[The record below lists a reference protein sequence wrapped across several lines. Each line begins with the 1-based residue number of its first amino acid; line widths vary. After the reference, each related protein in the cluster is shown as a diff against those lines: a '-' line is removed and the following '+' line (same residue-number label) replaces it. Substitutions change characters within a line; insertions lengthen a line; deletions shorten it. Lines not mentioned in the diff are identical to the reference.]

1 MLKLKLYLILIQSF
15 AYTLKIN
22 PKTLRYNS
30 LNFSLKGFHA
40 RFIRI
45 CYPPPPQSAI
55 KHRTPNN
62 EEIELPTH
70 ITSNLKKELRDYQ
83 KQAIYSYLEKRQFNP
98 TQKHFMFEMATGS
111 GKTLVMAGLILE
123 CYKQGYQNFIFFV
136 NSASILEKT
145 KLNFIDSA
153 SSKYLFSENININ
166 DENTEIKSI
175 NNLNE
180 SHNNAINI
188 YFSTIQGLFSL
199 FTRAK
204 ENAIT
209 LEDLKDQKLV
219 FLADEAHHL
228 NTETKKKLN
237 DSEASEKR
245 NWESVVKL
253 ALEQNKDNLLLEFS
267 ATIPNEKS
275 VKEKYENLKAFTYTL
290 KEFSE
295 DKFCKNIYS
304 LSYENKELETRFL
317 GACVSSLYK
326 ELLAQ
331 HHNIENFKPC
341 ILFKSERIEESRKN
355 QERFNTFL
363 ENLNPLDLENFFNHS
378 RNAFFKA
385 AKSFF
390 DEKNYAPNLVA
401 LLQNKFKESVQINT
415 NNEKELEKGMLLLNS
430 LEDRDN
436 PKRVIFSVD
445 KLNEGWD
452 VLNLFDIVRLKN
464 KANQKD
470 TIKDAQLI
478 GRGARYYPFS
488 YNDFK
493 PSCIEFY
500 QRKFDLFNPLSALE
514 RLDYHAIY
522 DSEFIAKLKKEL
534 QELGLG
540 FIEKEKEKTTIPL
553 TPTKR
558 FKCYYA
564 SNTKDK
570 KKNLFNMDYS
580 DPVEVKLKSLHVP
593 LFAFGVREK
602 KVDFKEE
609 NKGDRTYYMTH
620 ALNKIPL
627 NYFLKA
633 LNLKNLDFKT
643 LKKAFKKHAFNNK
656 VGFIEQY
663 ISPLKTNFHKNQKF
677 DDNKTLLKL
686 AVYVIENLKDTLL
699 KEQNEPSVSALELK
713 EFETHNKSLSTSEW
727 EKDVPPY
734 EWLLF
739 KDMRKLDSDL
749 EREFLGFINDHK
761 ELLNKKFKEWCVLRN
776 DHFTELKVFCNIE
789 GPFYAQ
795 GFEPDFILFA
805 QTHEDGFLGFTCY
818 MEAKGEHLE
827 PSNAWKKEFLGMLE
841 NATLKSHNK
850 KLHLKGLPFFTLHNR
865 EVNDEFQTAFHQTFK
880 DKEC

>member
-1 MLKLKLYLILIQSF
+1 
-15 AYTLKIN
+15 
-22 PKTLRYNS
+22 
-30 LNFSLKGFHA
+30 
-40 RFIRI
+40 
-45 CYPPPPQSAI
+45 
-55 KHRTPNN
+55 
-62 EEIELPTH
+62 
-70 ITSNLKKELRDYQ
+70 
-83 KQAIYSYLEKRQFNP
+83 
-98 TQKHFMFEMATGS
+98 MFEMATGS

-145 KLNFIDSA
+145 KLNFTDSV
-153 SSKYLFSENININ
+153 SSKYLFSENIHIN
-166 DENTEIKSI
+166 DENTEIKSV

-180 SHNNAINI
+180 SQTSAINI

-199 FTRAK
+199 FTKAK

-209 LEDLKDQKLV
+209 IEDLKDQKLV

-228 NTETKKKLN
+228 NTETKKKLSN
-237 DSEASEKR
+237 AESSDKH

-253 ALEQNKDNLLLEFS
+253 VLEQNKDNLLLEFS
-267 ATIPNEKS
+267 ATIPKEKS
-275 VKEKYENLKAFTYTL
+275 VKDKYENLKVITYTL

-331 HHNIENFKPC
+331 HRNIGNFKPC
-341 ILFKSERIEESRKN
+341 ILFKSERIEDSKEN
-355 QERFNTFL
+355 QERFNAFL
-363 ENLNPLDLENFFNHS
+363 ENLSSSDLENFFNHS
-378 RNAFFKA
+378 RNAFFKD
-385 AKSFF
+385 AKNFF
-390 DEKNYAPNLVA
+390 DKQNYTPNLA
-401 LLQNKFKESVQINT
+401 AFLQTKFQKSVQINT
-415 NNEKELEKGMLLLNS
+415 NNEKELEKSMLLLNS

-436 PKRVIFSVD
+436 PKRVVFSVD

-452 VLNLFDIVRLKN
+452 VLNLFDVVRLKN
-464 KANQKD
+464 KANKKD
-470 TIKDAQLI
+470 TTKDAQLI

-488 YNDFK
+488 YNGFK
-493 PSCIEFY
+493 PSRIEFY
-500 QRKFDLFNPLSALE
+500 QRKFDFSNPLSSLE

-534 QELGLG
+534 QDLGLG
-540 FIEKEKEKTTIPL
+540 LIEKEKTTIPL

-570 KKNLFNMDYS
+570 NKNLFNKDYS
-580 DPVEVKLKSLHVP
+580 GPVEATLKSLHVP
-593 LFAFGVREK
+593 LFGFIVREK

-609 NKGDRTYYMTH
+609 NKGDTTYYIPHT
-620 ALNKIPL
+620 LDKIPI

-656 VGFIEQY
+656 VEFIEQY
-663 ISPLKTNFHKNQKF
+663 ISPLKTNFHKSQKF

-686 AVYVIENLKDTLL
+686 AVYIIENLKDTLL
-699 KEQNEPSVSALELK
+699 KEQDKPSVSALELK
-713 EFETHNKSLSTSEW
+713 EFETHNKSLSASEW
-727 EKDVPPY
+727 EKDIPFY

-749 EREFLGFINDHK
+749 EREFLDFINKNK
-761 ELLNKKFKEWCVLRN
+761 EILDKKFKEWCVLRN
-776 DHFTELKVFCNIE
+776 DHFAELKVFCNIE

-805 QTHEDGFLGFTCY
+805 KTHEDEFLGFTCY

-827 PSNAWKKEFLGMLE
+827 HSNAWKKEFLEMLE
-841 NATLKSHNK
+841 NAALKSHNK
-850 KLHLKGLPFFTLHNR
+850 KLHLKGLPFFTFTNNNR
-865 EVNDEFQTAFHQTFK
+865 RLNAEFVEAFHQTFK

>member
-1 MLKLKLYLILIQSF
+1 MKDRAL
-15 AYTLKIN
+15 
-22 PKTLRYNS
+22 NS
-30 LNFSLKGFHA
+30 
-40 RFIRI
+40 
-45 CYPPPPQSAI
+45 
-55 KHRTPNN
+55 TPNN
-62 EEIELPTH
+62 KENNGEIDLPTH

-83 KQAIYSYLEKRQFNP
+83 KQAIYNYLEKRQSHP

-145 KLNFIDSA
+145 KLNFTDSV

-180 SHNNAINI
+180 SHNGAINI

-199 FTRAK
+199 FTKAK

-267 ATIPNEKS
+267 ATIPKEKS
-275 VKEKYENLKAFTYTL
+275 VEEKYKNLKVITYTL

-341 ILFKSERIEESRKN
+341 ILFKSERIEDSKEN
-355 QERFNTFL
+355 QERFNAFL
-363 ENLNPLDLENFFNHS
+363 ENLSPLDLENFFNHS
-378 RNAFFKA
+378 HNAFFKD
-385 AKSFF
+385 AKNFF
-390 DEKNYAPNLVA
+390 DKQKYTPNLA
-401 LLQNKFKESVQINT
+401 AFLQTKFKKSTQINT
-415 NNEKELEKGMLLLNS
+415 NNEKELEKGMPLLNS

-464 KANQKD
+464 KASQKD
-470 TIKDAQLI
+470 TTKDAQLI
-478 GRGARYYPFS
+478 GRGARYHPFS

-493 PSCIEFY
+493 PSRIEFY
-500 QRKFDLFNPLSALE
+500 QRKFDFSNPLSALE
-514 RLDYHAIY
+514 RLDYHAVY
-522 DSEFIAKLKKEL
+522 DSEFIAQLNNEL
-534 QELGLG
+534 QDLGLG
-540 FIEKEKEKTTIPL
+540 FVNEKRTIPL

-570 KKNLFNMDYS
+570 NKNLFNKDYS
-580 DPVEVKLKSLHVP
+580 DPVESTLKSLHVP
-593 LFAFGVREK
+593 LFAFDVREK

-609 NKGDRTYYMTH
+609 NKGDRTYYIPHT
-620 ALNKIPL
+620 LDKIPI

-633 LNLKNLDFKT
+633 LNLKNLDFRT

-656 VGFIEQY
+656 VEFIERY
-663 ISPLKTNFHKNQKF
+663 ISSLKTNFHKSQKF
-677 DDNKTLLKL
+677 DNNEILLKL
-686 AVYVIENLKDTLL
+686 AVYIIENLKDTLL
-699 KEQNEPSVSALELK
+699 KEQDKYEVSALELK
-713 EFETHNKSLSTSEW
+713 EFETHNKSLSASEL
-727 EKDVPPY
+727 EKGIPFY

-749 EREFLGFINDHK
+749 EKDFLDFINKNK
-761 ELLNKKFKEWCVLRN
+761 EILDKKFKEWCVLRN
-776 DHFTELKVFCNIE
+776 DHFAELKVFCNIK
-789 GPFYAQ
+789 GPYYAQ

-805 QTHEDGFLGFTCY
+805 QTHEDEFLGFTCY

-827 PSNAWKKEFLGMLE
+827 LSNAWKKEFLEMLE
-841 NATLKSHNK
+841 NAALKSHNK
-850 KLHLKGLPFFTLHNR
+850 KLHLKGLPFFTLHNNKA
-865 EVNDEFQTAFHQTFK
+865 VNDEFATAFHQTFK

>member
-1 MLKLKLYLILIQSF
+1 
-15 AYTLKIN
+15 
-22 PKTLRYNS
+22 
-30 LNFSLKGFHA
+30 
-40 RFIRI
+40 
-45 CYPPPPQSAI
+45 
-55 KHRTPNN
+55 
-62 EEIELPTH
+62 
-70 ITSNLKKELRDYQ
+70 
-83 KQAIYSYLEKRQFNP
+83 
-98 TQKHFMFEMATGS
+98 MFEMATGS

-136 NSASILEKT
+136 NSTSILEKT
-145 KLNFIDSA
+145 KLNFIDSV

-180 SHNNAINI
+180 SQTSAINI

-199 FTRAK
+199 FTKAK
-204 ENAIT
+204 ENAISI
-209 LEDLKDQKLV
+209 EDLKDQKLV

-228 NTETKKKLN
+228 NTETKKKLS
-237 DSEASEKR
+237 DAEFSEKH

-275 VKEKYENLKAFTYTL
+275 VKDKYENLKVITYTL

-341 ILFKSERIEESRKN
+341 ILFKSERIEDSKDN
-355 QERFNTFL
+355 QERFNAFL
-363 ENLNPLDLENFFNHS
+363 ENLSPLDLENFFNHS
-378 RNAFFKA
+378 RNAFFKD
-385 AKSFF
+385 AKNFF
-390 DEKNYAPNLVA
+390 DKQHYTPNLAA
-401 LLQNKFKESVQINT
+401 LLQTKFKKSVQINT
-415 NNEKELEKGMLLLNS
+415 NNEKELEKSMLLLNS
-430 LEDRDN
+430 LEDRQN

-464 KANQKD
+464 KASQKD
-470 TIKDAQLI
+470 TTKDAQLI

-488 YNDFK
+488 YNDLK
-493 PSCIEFY
+493 PSSIEFY
-500 QRKFDLFNPLSALE
+500 QRKFDLFNPLSTLE

-522 DSEFIAKLKKEL
+522 DSEFIAQLNNEL
-534 QELGLG
+534 QVLGLG
-540 FIEKEKEKTTIPL
+540 IIDENKEKQTIPL
-553 TPTKR
+553 TPTKNL
-558 FKCYYA
+558 KCYYA
-564 SNTKDK
+564 SNIKNK
-570 KKNLFNMDYS
+570 NKNLFNKDYT
-580 DPVEVKLKSLHVP
+580 DPVGVRLQSLHVP

-609 NKGDRTYYMTH
+609 NKGGDKTYYIPHT
-620 ALNKIPL
+620 LDKIPL

-656 VGFIEQY
+656 VEFIERY
-663 ISPLKTNFHKNQKF
+663 IFQLKTNFHKNQKF
-677 DDNKTLLKL
+677 DDNKNLLKL
-686 AVYVIENLKDTLL
+686 AVYIIENLKDTLL
-699 KEQNEPSVSALELK
+699 KEQDKYDVSALELK
-713 EFETHNKSLSTSEW
+713 EFETHNRSLSASEL
-727 EKDVPPY
+727 EKDIPLY

-749 EREFLGFINDHK
+749 EREFLDFINDHK
-761 ELLNKKFKEWCVLRN
+761 EVLDKKFKEWCVLRN

-789 GPFYAQ
+789 NSPYYAQ

-805 QTHEDGFLGFTCY
+805 QTHSDEFLGFTCY

-827 PSNAWKKEFLGMLE
+827 HSNAWKEEFLEMLE

-850 KLHLKGLPFFTLHNR
+850 KLDLKGLPFFTLKNR
-865 EVNDEFQTAFHQTFK
+865 VANSEFKTAFNQIFK
-880 DKEC
+880 D

>member
-1 MLKLKLYLILIQSF
+1 MILIQSF
-15 AYTLKIN
+15 AYTLKIDL
-22 PKTLRYNS
+22 KTLRYNFFT
-30 LNFSLKGFHA
+30 FSLRDFMQDS
-40 RFIRI
+40 FIQS
-45 CYPPPPQSAI
+45 YPPQSAI
-55 KHRTPNN
+55 KNHALNNAPNDK
-62 EEIELPTH
+62 EIDLPTH

-83 KQAIYSYLEKRQFNP
+83 KKAIYNYLEKRQSHP

-136 NSASILEKT
+136 NSTSILEKT
-145 KLNFIDSA
+145 KLNFTDSV

-180 SHNNAINI
+180 SHNGAINI

-199 FTRAK
+199 FTKAK

-237 DSEASEKR
+237 DSEASEKC

-275 VKEKYENLKAFTYTL
+275 VEEKYKNLKVATYTL
-290 KEFSE
+290 KQFSE

-341 ILFKSERIEESRKN
+341 ILFKSERIEDSKKN
-355 QERFNTFL
+355 QERFNAFL
-363 ENLNPLDLENFFNHS
+363 ENLSPLDLENFFHYS

-385 AKSFF
+385 AKKFF
-390 DEKNYAPNLVA
+390 DEKNYTANLVA
-401 LLQNKFKESVQINT
+401 LLQTKFKKSTQINT

-464 KANQKD
+464 KASQKD
-470 TIKDAQLI
+470 TTKDAQLI

-488 YNDFK
+488 DNDFK
-493 PSCIEFY
+493 PSSIEFY
-500 QRKFDLFNPLSALE
+500 QRKFDFSNPLSALE
-514 RLDYHAIY
+514 RLDYHAVY

-540 FIEKEKEKTTIPL
+540 LVEKEKTTIPL

-580 DPVEVKLKSLHVP
+580 GPVEATLKSLHVP
-593 LFAFGVREK
+593 LFGFIVREK

-609 NKGDRTYYMTH
+609 NKSDTTYYIPHT
-620 ALNKIPL
+620 LDKIPL

-656 VGFIEQY
+656 VEFIKQY
-663 ISPLKTNFHKNQKF
+663 ISSLKTNFHKNQKF
-677 DDNKTLLKL
+677 DNNEILLKL
-686 AVYVIENLKDTLL
+686 AVYIIENLKDTLL
-699 KEQNEPSVSALELK
+699 KEQDKYEVSALELK
-713 EFETHNKSLSTSEW
+713 EFETHNKSLSASEL
-727 EKDVPPY
+727 EKDIPFY

-749 EREFLGFINDHK
+749 ERDFLDFINKNK
-761 ELLNKKFKEWCVLRN
+761 EILDKKFKEWCVLRN
-776 DHFTELKVFCNIE
+776 DHFAELKVFCNIE

-805 QTHEDGFLGFTCY
+805 QTHSDEFLGFTCY

-827 PSNAWKKEFLGMLE
+827 PSNAWKKEFLETLE

-850 KLHLKGLPFFTLHNR
+850 KLHLKGLPFFTLHNSV
-865 EVNDEFQTAFHQTFK
+865 VNGEFQTAFHQTFK

>member
-1 MLKLKLYLILIQSF
+1 
-15 AYTLKIN
+15 
-22 PKTLRYNS
+22 
-30 LNFSLKGFHA
+30 
-40 RFIRI
+40 
-45 CYPPPPQSAI
+45 
-55 KHRTPNN
+55 
-62 EEIELPTH
+62 
-70 ITSNLKKELRDYQ
+70 
-83 KQAIYSYLEKRQFNP
+83 
-98 TQKHFMFEMATGS
+98 MFEMATGS

-136 NSASILEKT
+136 NSTSILEKT
-145 KLNFIDSA
+145 KLNFTDSA

-199 FTRAK
+199 FTKAK

-209 LEDLKDQKLV
+209 LEDLKDRKLV

-253 ALEQNKDNLLLEFS
+253 ALEQNKGNLLLEFS
-267 ATIPNEKS
+267 ATIPKEKS
-275 VKEKYENLKAFTYTL
+275 VEEKYKNLKVATYTL
-290 KEFSE
+290 REFSE

-304 LSYENKELETRFL
+304 LSYENKALETRFL

-341 ILFKSERIEESRKN
+341 ILFKSERIEESKKN
-355 QERFNTFL
+355 QERFNAFL
-363 ENLNPLDLENFFNHS
+363 ENLSPLDLENFFHYS

-390 DEKNYAPNLVA
+390 DEQNYTANLTA
-401 LLQNKFKESVQINT
+401 FLQTKFKKSTQINT

-464 KANQKD
+464 KASQKD
-470 TIKDAQLI
+470 TIKDTQLI

-500 QRKFDLFNPLSALE
+500 QRKFDFSNPLSALE
-514 RLDYHAIY
+514 RLDYHAVY
-522 DSEFIAKLKKEL
+522 DSEFIAKLNNEL
-534 QELGLG
+534 QDLGLG
-540 FIEKEKEKTTIPL
+540 FVNEKQTIPL

-570 KKNLFNMDYS
+570 NKNLFNKDYT
-580 DPVEVKLKSLHVP
+580 DLVKVKLQSLHVP
-593 LFAFGVREK
+593 LFAFNVREK

-609 NKGDRTYYMTH
+609 NKGDRTYYIPHT
-620 ALNKIPL
+620 LDKIPI

-656 VGFIEQY
+656 VEFIERY
-663 ISPLKTNFHKNQKF
+663 ISSLKTNFHKNQKF
-677 DDNKTLLKL
+677 DNNEILLKL
-686 AVYVIENLKDTLL
+686 AVYIIENLKDTLL
-699 KEQNEPSVSALELK
+699 KEQDKYEVSALELK
-713 EFETHNKSLSTSEW
+713 EFETHNKSLSASEW
-727 EKDVPPY
+727 EKDIPLY

-749 EREFLGFINDHK
+749 EREFLDFINKNK
-761 ELLNKKFKEWCVLRN
+761 EILDKKFKEWCVLRN
-776 DHFTELKVFCNIE
+776 DHFAELKVFCNIE
-789 GPFYAQ
+789 NSPYYAQ

-805 QTHEDGFLGFTCY
+805 QTHSDEFLGFTCY

-827 PSNAWKKEFLGMLE
+827 PSNAWKKEFLETLE
-841 NATLKSHNK
+841 NAALKSHNK
-850 KLHLKGLPFFTLHNR
+850 KLHLKGLPFFMLNNKV
-865 EVNDEFQTAFHQTFK
+865 VNEKFNTAFNQIFK
-880 DKEC
+880 DQEC

>member
-1 MLKLKLYLILIQSF
+1 M
-15 AYTLKIN
+15 
-22 PKTLRYNS
+22 
-30 LNFSLKGFHA
+30 KGFHA
-40 RFIRI
+40 RFIHSKL
-45 CYPPPPQSAI
+45 PPQSAI
-55 KHRTPNN
+55 KNHALNNAPNDK
-62 EEIELPTH
+62 EIELPTH

-83 KQAIYSYLEKRQFNP
+83 KQAIYDYLEKRQSNP

-123 CYKQGYQNFIFFV
+123 CCKQGYQNFIFFV
-136 NSASILEKT
+136 NSTSILEKT
-145 KLNFIDSA
+145 KLNFTDSV

-180 SHNNAINI
+180 SHNGAINI

-199 FTRAK
+199 FTKAK

-267 ATIPNEKS
+267 ATIPKEKS
-275 VKEKYENLKAFTYTL
+275 VEEKYKNLKVATYTL

-341 ILFKSERIEESRKN
+341 ILFKSERIEDSKKN
-355 QERFNTFL
+355 QERFNAFL
-363 ENLNPLDLENFFNHS
+363 ENLSSLDLENFFNYS
-378 RNAFFKA
+378 RNAFFKD
-385 AKSFF
+385 AKNFF
-390 DEKNYAPNLVA
+390 DKQHYTPNLVA
-401 LLQNKFKESVQINT
+401 FLQTKFKKSTQINT
-415 NNEKELEKGMLLLNS
+415 NNEKELENHMLLLNS

-464 KANQKD
+464 KASQKD

-493 PSCIEFY
+493 PNRIEFY
-500 QRKFDLFNPLSALE
+500 QRKFDLFNPLSVLE
-514 RLDYHAIY
+514 RLDYHAVY
-522 DSEFIAKLKKEL
+522 DSEFIAKLNNEL
-534 QELGLG
+534 QDLGLG
-540 FIEKEKEKTTIPL
+540 FIEKEKTTIPL

-564 SNTKDK
+564 SNKREK
-570 KKNLFNMDYS
+570 NNNLFNKDYS
-580 DPVEVKLKSLHVP
+580 DPVEATLKSLHVP
-593 LFAFGVREK
+593 LFAFNVREK

-609 NKGDRTYYMTH
+609 NKGDKTYYIPHT
-620 ALNKIPL
+620 LDKIPI

-677 DDNKTLLKL
+677 DNNEILLKL
-686 AVYVIENLKDTLL
+686 AVYIIENLKDTLL
-699 KEQNEPSVSALELK
+699 KEQDKYDVSALELK
-713 EFETHNKSLSTSEW
+713 EFETHNKSLSASEW
-727 EKDVPPY
+727 ERNIPPY

-739 KDMRKLDSDL
+739 KDMRKLDSGL
-749 EREFLGFINDHK
+749 ERDFLDFINKNK
-761 ELLNKKFKEWCVLRN
+761 EILDKKFKEWCVLRN
-776 DHFTELKVFCNIE
+776 DHFAELKVFCNIE

-805 QTHEDGFLGFTCY
+805 QTHEDEFLGFTCY

-827 PSNAWKKEFLGMLE
+827 PSNAWKKEFLEMLE
-841 NATLKSHNK
+841 NATLKIHNK
-850 KLHLKGLPFFTLHNR
+850 KLHLKGLPFFTFTNNNR
-865 EVNDEFQTAFHQTFK
+865 TLNAEFVEAFHQTFK

>member
-1 MLKLKLYLILIQSF
+1 MSC
-15 AYTLKIN
+15 KIH
-22 PKTLRYNS
+22 PFKVT
-30 LNFSLKGFHA
+30 
-40 RFIRI
+40 
-45 CYPPPPQSAI
+45 PPPQSAI
-55 KHRTPNN
+55 KDHAPNN
-62 EEIELPTH
+62 APNNKEIDLPTH

-83 KQAIYSYLEKRQFNP
+83 KQAIYNYLEKRQSNP

-136 NSASILEKT
+136 NSTSILEKT
-145 KLNFIDSA
+145 KLNFTDSA
-153 SSKYLFSENININ
+153 SPKYLFSENININ

-180 SHNNAINI
+180 SQASAINI

-199 FTRAK
+199 FTKAK
-204 ENAIT
+204 ENAISI
-209 LEDLKDQKLV
+209 EDLKDQKLV

-275 VKEKYENLKAFTYTL
+275 VEEKYKNLKVATYTL

-341 ILFKSERIEESRKN
+341 ILFKSERIEESKKN

-363 ENLNPLDLENFFNHS
+363 ENLSPLDLENFFHYS

-385 AKSFF
+385 AKNFF
-390 DEKNYAPNLVA
+390 DEQNHTPNLVA

-464 KANQKD
+464 KASQKD
-470 TIKDAQLI
+470 TTKDAQLI

-493 PSCIEFY
+493 PSRIEFY
-500 QRKFDLFNPLSALE
+500 QRKFDLSNPLSSLE

-522 DSEFIAKLKKEL
+522 NSEFISKLKKEL
-534 QELGLG
+534 QDLGLG
-540 FIEKEKEKTTIPL
+540 FIEKEKTTIPL

-564 SNTKDK
+564 SNKREK
-570 KKNLFNMDYS
+570 NNNLFNKDYS
-580 DPVEVKLKSLHVP
+580 GPVEATLQSLHVP
-593 LFAFGVREK
+593 LFGFNVREK
-602 KVDFKEE
+602 QVDFKEE
-609 NKGDRTYYMTH
+609 NKGDRTYYIPHT
-620 ALNKIPL
+620 LDKIPI

-656 VGFIEQY
+656 VGFIERY

-677 DDNKTLLKL
+677 DDNEILLKL
-686 AVYVIENLKDTLL
+686 AVYIIENLKDTLL
-699 KEQNEPSVSALELK
+699 KEQDKYEVSALELK
-713 EFETHNKSLSTSEW
+713 EFETHNKSLSASEW
-727 EKDVPPY
+727 EKDIPFY

-749 EREFLGFINDHK
+749 ERGFLGFINDNK
-761 ELLNKKFKEWCVLRN
+761 EVLDKKFKEWCVLRN
-776 DHFTELKVFCNIE
+776 DHFAELKVFCNIE
-789 GPFYAQ
+789 DSPYYAQ

-805 QTHEDGFLGFTCY
+805 QTHEDEFLGFTCY

-827 PSNAWKKEFLGMLE
+827 PSNAWKKEFLETLE

-850 KLHLKGLPFFTLHNR
+850 KLHLKGLPFFTLHNLHNNKA
-865 EVNDEFQTAFHQTFK
+865 VNSEFKTAFEQIFK
-880 DKEC
+880 D

>member
-1 MLKLKLYLILIQSF
+1 MQDSF
-15 AYTLKIN
+15 TQ
-22 PKTLRYNS
+22 
-30 LNFSLKGFHA
+30 G
-40 RFIRI
+40 
-45 CYPPPPQSAI
+45 YPPPPQSAI
-55 KHRTPNN
+55 RDRTPNN
-62 EEIELPTH
+62 VPSNGGIELPTH

-83 KQAIYSYLEKRQFNP
+83 KKAIHHYLEKRQSNP
-98 TQKHFMFEMATGS
+98 NQKHFMFEMATGS

-136 NSASILEKT
+136 NSTSILEKT
-145 KLNFIDSA
+145 KLNLTDSA
-153 SSKYLFSENININ
+153 SSKYLFSETIHIN

-180 SHNNAINI
+180 SQASAINI

-199 FTRAK
+199 FTKAK
-204 ENAIT
+204 ENAISI
-209 LEDLKDQKLV
+209 EDLKDQKLV

-275 VKEKYENLKAFTYTL
+275 VKEKYENLKVVTYTL

-304 LSYENKELETRFL
+304 LSYENKDLETRFL

-341 ILFKSERIEESRKN
+341 ILFKSERIEDSKQN
-355 QERFNTFL
+355 QERFNAFL
-363 ENLNPLDLENFFNHS
+363 DNLSPLDLENFFNHS
-378 RNAFFKA
+378 RNAFFKD
-385 AKSFF
+385 AKNFF
-390 DEKNYAPNLVA
+390 DKQNYTPNLTA
-401 LLQNKFKESVQINT
+401 FLQTKFKKSVQINT
-415 NNEKELEKGMLLLNS
+415 NNEKKLEKGMLLLNS

-436 PKRVIFSVD
+436 PKRVVFSVD

-464 KANQKD
+464 KASQKD
-470 TIKDAQLI
+470 TTKEAQLI

-493 PSCIEFY
+493 PSHIEFY
-500 QRKFDLFNPLSALE
+500 QRKFDFSNPLSALE

-522 DSEFIAKLKKEL
+522 DSEFIAQLKKDLKEI
-534 QELGLG
+534 GLG
-540 FIEKEKEKTTIPL
+540 FVNEKQTIPL

-570 KKNLFNMDYS
+570 NKNLFNKDYTDS
-580 DPVEVKLKSLHVP
+580 VKVKLQSLHVP
-593 LFAFGVREK
+593 LFGFIVHEK
-602 KVDFKEE
+602 KVDFKEDHQ
-609 NKGDRTYYMTH
+609 GDKTFYLPH
-620 ALNKIPL
+620 ALDKIPL

-656 VGFIEQY
+656 VEFIKEY

-677 DDNKTLLKL
+677 DNNEILLKL
-686 AVYVIENLKDTLL
+686 AVYIIENLKNTLL
-699 KEQNEPSVSALELK
+699 KEQDKYSVSELELK
-713 EFETHNKSLSTSEW
+713 EFETHNKSLSANEL
-727 EKDVPPY
+727 EKDIPSY

-739 KDMRKLDSDL
+739 KDMRKLDSGL
-749 EREFLGFINDHK
+749 ERGFLSFINNHK
-761 ELLNKKFKEWCVLRN
+761 EILDKKFKEWCVLRN

-789 GPFYAQ
+789 NSPYYAQ

-805 QTHEDGFLGFTCY
+805 RTHSDEFLGFTCY

-827 PSNAWKKEFLGMLE
+827 YSNAWKKEFLEMLE

-850 KLHLKGLPFFTLHNR
+850 KLHLKGLPFFTLHNNKA
-865 EVNDEFQTAFHQTFK
+865 VKSEFATAFDQIFK
-880 DKEC
+880 D

>member
-1 MLKLKLYLILIQSF
+1 MQSKL
-15 AYTLKIN
+15 
-22 PKTLRYNS
+22 
-30 LNFSLKGFHA
+30 
-40 RFIRI
+40 
-45 CYPPPPQSAI
+45 PPPPQSAI
-55 KHRTPNN
+55 KHHAPNN

-83 KQAIYSYLEKRQFNP
+83 KQAIYSYLEKRQSNP

-136 NSASILEKT
+136 NSTSILEKT
-145 KLNFIDSA
+145 RLNFTDSV

-166 DENTEIKSI
+166 DKNTEIKSI

-180 SHNNAINI
+180 SHNGAINI

-199 FTRAK
+199 FTKAK

-267 ATIPNEKS
+267 ATIPKEKS
-275 VKEKYENLKAFTYTL
+275 VEEKYENLKVATYTL

-341 ILFKSERIEESRKN
+341 ILFKSERIEESKKN
-355 QERFNTFL
+355 QERFNAFL
-363 ENLNPLDLENFFNHS
+363 ENLSPLDLENFFHYS

-390 DEKNYAPNLVA
+390 DEQNHTPNLVA

-415 NNEKELEKGMLLLNS
+415 NNEKELEKSMLLLNS

-464 KANQKD
+464 KASQKD

-493 PSCIEFY
+493 PNCIEFY
-500 QRKFDLFNPLSALE
+500 QRKFDFSNPLSALE
-514 RLDYHAIY
+514 RLDYHAVY
-522 DSEFIAKLKKEL
+522 DSEFIAKLNNEL
-534 QELGLG
+534 QDLGLG
-540 FIEKEKEKTTIPL
+540 FVNEKQTIPL

-570 KKNLFNMDYS
+570 KKNLFSMDYS
-580 DPVEVKLKSLHVP
+580 DPVEATLQSLHVP
-593 LFAFGVREK
+593 LFGFNVREK

-609 NKGDRTYYMTH
+609 NKGDRTYYIPHT
-620 ALNKIPL
+620 LDKIPL

-656 VGFIEQY
+656 VEFIERY
-663 ISPLKTNFHKNQKF
+663 VSSLKTNFHKDQKF
-677 DDNKTLLKL
+677 DNNEILLKL
-686 AVYVIENLKDTLL
+686 AVYIIENLKDTLL
-699 KEQNEPSVSALELK
+699 KEQDKPSVSALELK
-713 EFETHNKSLSTSEW
+713 EFETHNKSLSASEW
-727 EKDVPPY
+727 EKDIPFY

-749 EREFLGFINDHK
+749 EREFLDFINKNK
-761 ELLNKKFKEWCVLRN
+761 EILDKKFKEWCVLRN
-776 DHFTELKVFCNIE
+776 DHFAELKVFCNIE
-789 GPFYAQ
+789 NSPYYVQ

-805 QTHEDGFLGFTCY
+805 QTHSDEFLGFTCY

-827 PSNAWKKEFLGMLE
+827 PSNAWKKEFLETLE
-841 NATLKSHNK
+841 NAALKSHNK
-850 KLHLKGLPFFTLHNR
+850 KLHLKGLPFFTFTNNNR
-865 EVNDEFQTAFHQTFK
+865 TLNAEFVEAFHQIFK
-880 DKEC
+880 DKE

>member
-1 MLKLKLYLILIQSF
+1 MKD
-15 AYTLKIN
+15 
-22 PKTLRYNS
+22 
-30 LNFSLKGFHA
+30 HA
-40 RFIRI
+40 
-45 CYPPPPQSAI
+45 
-55 KHRTPNN
+55 PNN
-62 EEIELPTH
+62 APSNGEIELPTH
-70 ITSNLKKELRDYQ
+70 ITNNLKKELRDYQ
-83 KQAIYSYLEKRQFNP
+83 KKAIYNYLEKRQSNP

-123 CYKQGYQNFIFFV
+123 CCKQGYQNFIFFV
-136 NSASILEKT
+136 NSTSILEKT
-145 KLNFIDSA
+145 KLNFTDSA

-180 SHNNAINI
+180 SHNGAINI

-199 FTRAK
+199 FTKAK
-204 ENAIT
+204 ENAISI
-209 LEDLKDQKLV
+209 EDLKDQKLV

-267 ATIPNEKS
+267 ATIPKEKS
-275 VKEKYENLKAFTYTL
+275 VEEKYKNLKVITYTL

-341 ILFKSERIEESRKN
+341 ILFKSERIEDSKDN
-355 QERFNTFL
+355 QERFNAFL
-363 ENLNPLDLENFFNHS
+363 ENLSPLDLENFFNHS
-378 RNAFFKA
+378 QNAFFKD
-385 AKSFF
+385 AKNFF
-390 DEKNYAPNLVA
+390 DKQKYTPNLTA
-401 LLQNKFKESVQINT
+401 LLQTKFKKSVQINT
-415 NNEKELEKGMLLLNS
+415 NNEKELEKVMLLLNS

-464 KANQKD
+464 KASQKD
-470 TIKDAQLI
+470 TTKDAQLI

-493 PSCIEFY
+493 PSRIEFY
-500 QRKFDLFNPLSALE
+500 QRKFDLFSPLSALE

-522 DSEFIAKLKKEL
+522 DSEFIAQLNNEL
-534 QELGLG
+534 QDLGLG
-540 FIEKEKEKTTIPL
+540 FVNEKQTIPL

-570 KKNLFNMDYS
+570 NKNLFNKDYTDS
-580 DPVEVKLKSLHVP
+580 VKVKLQSLHVP

-609 NKGDRTYYMTH
+609 NKGDTTYYIPHT
-620 ALNKIPL
+620 LDKIPL

-656 VGFIEQY
+656 VGFIERY

-677 DDNKTLLKL
+677 DNNEILLKL
-686 AVYVIENLKDTLL
+686 AVYIIENLKDTLL
-699 KEQNEPSVSALELK
+699 KEQDKYEVSALELK
-713 EFETHNKSLSTSEW
+713 EFETHNKSLSASEW
-727 EKDVPPY
+727 EKDIPFY

-749 EREFLGFINDHK
+749 ERKFLVFINKHK
-761 ELLNKKFKEWCVLRN
+761 EVLDKKFKEWCVLRN
-776 DHFTELKVFCNIE
+776 DHFAELKVFCNIE

-805 QTHEDGFLGFTCY
+805 QTHSDEFLGFTCY

-827 PSNAWKKEFLGMLE
+827 PSNAWKEEFLETLE
-841 NATLKSHNK
+841 NTTLKSHNK
-850 KLHLKGLPFFTLHNR
+850 KLHLKGLPFFTLHNINNNKV
-865 EVNDEFQTAFHQTFK
+865 VNSEFKTAFDQIFK
-880 DKEC
+880 DQEC

>member
-1 MLKLKLYLILIQSF
+1 M
-15 AYTLKIN
+15 
-22 PKTLRYNS
+22 
-30 LNFSLKGFHA
+30 
-40 RFIRI
+40 
-45 CYPPPPQSAI
+45 
-55 KHRTPNN
+55 
-62 EEIELPTH
+62 
-70 ITSNLKKELRDYQ
+70 TSNLKNELRDYQ
-83 KQAIYSYLEKRQFNP
+83 KQAIHNYLEKRQSNP
-98 TQKHFMFEMATGS
+98 FQKHFMFEMATGS

-136 NSASILEKT
+136 NSTSILEKT
-145 KLNFIDSA
+145 KLNFIDSV
-153 SSKYLFSENININ
+153 SSKYLFSENIHIN

-175 NNLNE
+175 NHLNE
-180 SHNNAINI
+180 SQASAINI

-199 FTRAK
+199 FTKAK
-204 ENAIT
+204 ENAISI
-209 LEDLKDQKLV
+209 EDLKDQKLV

-237 DSEASEKR
+237 DAESSEKR

-275 VKEKYENLKAFTYTL
+275 VKDKYKNLKVITYTL

-341 ILFKSERIEESRKN
+341 ILFKSERIEDSKEN
-355 QERFNTFL
+355 QERFNAFL
-363 ENLNPLDLENFFNHS
+363 ENLSPLDLENFFNYS
-378 RNAFFKA
+378 RNAFFKD
-385 AKSFF
+385 AKNFF
-390 DEKNYAPNLVA
+390 DKQKYTPNLA
-401 LLQNKFKESVQINT
+401 QLLQTKFKKSTQINT
-415 NNEKELEKGMLLLNS
+415 NNEKELEKSMLLLNS
-430 LEDRDN
+430 LEDRQN

-464 KANQKD
+464 KASQKD
-470 TIKDAQLI
+470 TTKDAQLI

-488 YNDFK
+488 YNDLK
-493 PSCIEFY
+493 PSQIEFY
-500 QRKFDLFNPLSALE
+500 QRKFDFSNPLNALE

-522 DSEFIAKLKKEL
+522 DSEFIAKLNNEL
-534 QELGLG
+534 QDLGLG
-540 FIEKEKEKTTIPL
+540 FVNEKQTIPL

-564 SNTKDK
+564 SNTKNK
-570 KKNLFNMDYS
+570 NKNLFNKDYT
-580 DPVEVKLKSLHVP
+580 DPVKVKLQSLHVP
-593 LFAFGVREK
+593 LFAFNVREK

-609 NKGDRTYYMTH
+609 NKGDRTYYIPH
-620 ALNKIPL
+620 ALDKIPL

-643 LKKAFKKHAFNNK
+643 LKKAFTKHAFNNK
-656 VGFIEQY
+656 VGFIERY

-677 DDNKTLLKL
+677 DDNKILLKL
-686 AVYVIENLKDTLL
+686 AVYIIENLKDTLL
-699 KEQNEPSVSALELK
+699 KEQDKYDVSALELK
-713 EFETHNKSLSTSEW
+713 EFETHNKSLSASEL
-727 EKDVPPY
+727 EKNIPSY

-749 EREFLGFINDHK
+749 EREFLVFINDHK
-761 ELLNKKFKEWCVLRN
+761 EVLDKKFKEWCVLRN

-789 GPFYAQ
+789 NSPYYAQ

-805 QTHEDGFLGFTCY
+805 QTHSDEFLGFTCY
-818 MEAKGEHLE
+818 VEAKGEHLE
-827 PSNAWKKEFLGMLE
+827 PSNAWKEEFLETLE
-841 NATLKSHNK
+841 NAALESHNK
-850 KLHLKGLPFFTLHNR
+850 KLNLKGLPFFTLKNIHNNK
-865 EVNDEFQTAFHQTFK
+865 EVNSEFTTAFNQIFEDQK
-880 DKEC
+880 C

>member
-1 MLKLKLYLILIQSF
+1 MKD
-15 AYTLKIN
+15 
-22 PKTLRYNS
+22 
-30 LNFSLKGFHA
+30 
-40 RFIRI
+40 
-45 CYPPPPQSAI
+45 C
-55 KHRTPNN
+55 TPNN
-62 EEIELPTH
+62 APSNGEIELPTH

-83 KQAIYSYLEKRQFNP
+83 KQAIYNYLEKRQSNP

-123 CYKQGYQNFIFFV
+123 CCKQGYQNFIFFV

-145 KLNFIDSA
+145 KLNFTDST

-180 SHNNAINI
+180 SHNGAINI

-209 LEDLKDQKLV
+209 IEDLKDQKLV

-275 VKEKYENLKAFTYTL
+275 VKDKYENLKVATYTL

-341 ILFKSERIEESRKN
+341 ILFKSERIEDSKEN

-363 ENLNPLDLENFFNHS
+363 ENLSPLDLENFFHYS
-378 RNAFFKA
+378 RNAFFKD
-385 AKSFF
+385 AKNFF
-390 DEKNYAPNLVA
+390 DKQKYTPNLAA
-401 LLQNKFKESVQINT
+401 LLQTKFKKSTQINT
-415 NNEKELEKGMLLLNS
+415 NNEKELEKGMPLLNS

-464 KANQKD
+464 KASQKD
-470 TIKDAQLI
+470 TTKDAQLI

-493 PSCIEFY
+493 PSRIEFY
-500 QRKFDLFNPLSALE
+500 QRKFDLSNPLSALE

-522 DSEFIAKLKKEL
+522 NSEFIAKLNNEL
-534 QELGLG
+534 QDLGLG
-540 FIEKEKEKTTIPL
+540 FVNEKQTIPL

-580 DPVEVKLKSLHVP
+580 GPVEATLKSLHVP
-593 LFAFGVREK
+593 LFGFIVREK

-609 NKGDRTYYMTH
+609 NKGDTTYYIPHT
-620 ALNKIPL
+620 LDKIPL

-656 VGFIEQY
+656 VEFIKQY

-677 DDNKTLLKL
+677 DNNEILLKL
-686 AVYVIENLKDTLL
+686 AVYIIENLKDTLL
-699 KEQNEPSVSALELK
+699 KEQDKYEVSALELK
-713 EFETHNKSLSTSEW
+713 EFETHNKSLSASEW
-727 EKDVPPY
+727 EKDIPFY

-739 KDMRKLDSDL
+739 KDMRKLDSKL
-749 EREFLGFINDHK
+749 EREFLDFINKNK
-761 ELLNKKFKEWCVLRN
+761 EILDKKFKEWCVLRN

-789 GPFYAQ
+789 NSPYYAQ

-805 QTHEDGFLGFTCY
+805 QTHSDEFLGFTCY

-827 PSNAWKKEFLGMLE
+827 PSNAWKKEFLEMLE

-850 KLHLKGLPFFTLHNR
+850 KLHLKGLPFFTLHNLHNNK
-865 EVNDEFQTAFHQTFK
+865 EVSDEFATAFDQIFK
-880 DKEC
+880 D

>member
-1 MLKLKLYLILIQSF
+1 
-15 AYTLKIN
+15 
-22 PKTLRYNS
+22 
-30 LNFSLKGFHA
+30 
-40 RFIRI
+40 
-45 CYPPPPQSAI
+45 
-55 KHRTPNN
+55 
-62 EEIELPTH
+62 
-70 ITSNLKKELRDYQ
+70 
-83 KQAIYSYLEKRQFNP
+83 
-98 TQKHFMFEMATGS
+98 MFEMTTGS

-136 NSASILEKT
+136 NSTSILEKT
-145 KLNFIDSA
+145 KLNFTDSV
-153 SSKYLFSENININ
+153 SSKYLFSENISIN

-180 SHNNAINI
+180 SQASTINI

-199 FTRAK
+199 FTKAK
-204 ENAIT
+204 ENAISI
-209 LEDLKDQKLV
+209 EDLKDRKLV

-228 NTETKKKLN
+228 NTETKKKLSDAESN
-237 DSEASEKR
+237 EKH

-275 VKEKYENLKAFTYTL
+275 VKDKYENLKVITYTL

-304 LSYENKELETRFL
+304 LSYENKDLETRFL

-326 ELLAQ
+326 ELLSQ
-331 HHNIENFKPC
+331 HYNIENFKPC
-341 ILFKSERIEESRKN
+341 ILFKSERIEDSKEN
-355 QERFNTFL
+355 QERFNAFL

-378 RNAFFKA
+378 HNAFFKD
-385 AKSFF
+385 AKNFF
-390 DEKNYAPNLVA
+390 DKQHYTPNLAA
-401 LLQNKFKESVQINT
+401 LLQTKFKKSVQINT
-415 NNEKELEKGMLLLNS
+415 NNEKELEKSMLLLNS
-430 LEDRDN
+430 LEDRQN

-464 KANQKD
+464 KANKKD
-470 TIKDAQLI
+470 TTKDAQLI

-488 YNDFK
+488 YNDLK
-493 PSCIEFY
+493 PNQIEFY

-514 RLDYHAIY
+514 RLDYHAVY
-522 DSEFIAKLKKEL
+522 DSEFIAKLNNEL
-534 QELGLG
+534 QDLGLG
-540 FIEKEKEKTTIPL
+540 FANEKQTIPL

-564 SNTKDK
+564 SNTKNK
-570 KKNLFNMDYS
+570 NKNLFNKDYT
-580 DPVEVKLKSLHVP
+580 DPVKVKLQSLHVP
-593 LFAFGVREK
+593 LFAFGVHEK

-609 NKGDRTYYMTH
+609 NKGDTTCYIIPHT
-620 ALNKIPL
+620 LDKIPI

-643 LKKAFKKHAFNNK
+643 LKKAFKKHPFNNK
-656 VGFIEQY
+656 VEFIERY
-663 ISPLKTNFHKNQKF
+663 ISQLKTNFHKNQKF
-677 DDNKTLLKL
+677 DDNKILLKL
-686 AVYVIENLKDTLL
+686 AVYIIENLKDTLL
-699 KEQNEPSVSALELK
+699 KEQDKYDVSALELK
-713 EFETHNKSLSTSEW
+713 EFETHNRSLSASEL
-727 EKDVPPY
+727 EKDIPY

-749 EREFLGFINDHK
+749 ERDFLDFINDHK
-761 ELLNKKFKEWCVLRN
+761 EVLDKKFKEWCVLRN
-776 DHFTELKVFCNIE
+776 DRFTELKVFCNIE
-789 GPFYAQ
+789 NSPYYAQ

-805 QTHEDGFLGFTCY
+805 QTHSDEFLGFTCY

-827 PSNAWKKEFLGMLE
+827 PSNAWKEEFLEMLE
-841 NATLKSHNK
+841 NAALKSHNK
-850 KLHLKGLPFFTLHNR
+850 KLHLKGLPFFTLHNNKA
-865 EVNDEFQTAFHQTFK
+865 VNDEFATAFDQIFK

>member
-1 MLKLKLYLILIQSF
+1 MQDSFTQS
-15 AYTLKIN
+15 
-22 PKTLRYNS
+22 
-30 LNFSLKGFHA
+30 
-40 RFIRI
+40 
-45 CYPPPPQSAI
+45 YPPPPQSAI
-55 KHRTPNN
+55 KDHAPNN
-62 EEIELPTH
+62 GEIELPTH
-70 ITSNLKKELRDYQ
+70 ITSNLKNELRDYQ
-83 KQAIYSYLEKRQFNP
+83 KQAIHHYLEKWQSNP
-98 TQKHFMFEMATGS
+98 FQKHFMFEMATGS

-136 NSASILEKT
+136 NSTSILEKT
-145 KLNFIDSA
+145 KLNFIDSV

-180 SHNNAINI
+180 SQTSAINI

-199 FTRAK
+199 FTKAK
-204 ENAIT
+204 ENAISI
-209 LEDLKDQKLV
+209 EDLKDQKLV

-228 NTETKKKLN
+228 NTETKKKLSDAESN
-237 DSEASEKR
+237 EKH

-267 ATIPNEKS
+267 ATIPNLKS
-275 VKEKYENLKAFTYTL
+275 VKDKYENLKVITYTL

-341 ILFKSERIEESRKN
+341 ILFKSERIEDSKEN
-355 QERFNTFL
+355 QERFNAFL
-363 ENLNPLDLENFFNHS
+363 ENLSPLDLENFFNHS
-378 RNAFFKA
+378 RNAFFKD
-385 AKSFF
+385 AKNFF
-390 DEKNYAPNLVA
+390 DKQKYTPNLAA
-401 LLQNKFKESVQINT
+401 LLQTKFKKSVQINT
-415 NNEKELEKGMLLLNS
+415 NNEKELEKSMLLLNS
-430 LEDRDN
+430 LEDRQN

-464 KANQKD
+464 KASQKD
-470 TIKDAQLI
+470 TTKDAQLI

-493 PSCIEFY
+493 PSHIEFY
-500 QRKFDLFNPLSALE
+500 QRKFDFSNPLSALE

-534 QELGLG
+534 QDLGLG
-540 FIEKEKEKTTIPL
+540 FVNEKQTIPL
-553 TPTKR
+553 TPTKNL
-558 FKCYYA
+558 KCYYA

-570 KKNLFNMDYS
+570 NKNLFNKDYT
-580 DPVEVKLKSLHVP
+580 DHVKVKLQSLHVP

-609 NKGDRTYYMTH
+609 NKGDTTYYIPHT
-620 ALNKIPL
+620 LDKIPI

-656 VGFIEQY
+656 VGFIERY
-663 ISPLKTNFHKNQKF
+663 ISHLKTNFHKDQKF
-677 DDNKTLLKL
+677 DDNKNLLKL
-686 AVYVIENLKDTLL
+686 AVYIIENLKDTLL
-699 KEQNEPSVSALELK
+699 KEQDKYEVSALELK
-713 EFETHNKSLSTSEW
+713 EFETHNKSLSASEL
-727 EKDVPPY
+727 EKDIPLY

-749 EREFLGFINDHK
+749 EREFLDFINNHK
-761 ELLNKKFKEWCVLRN
+761 EVLDKKFKEWCVLRN

-789 GPFYAQ
+789 DSPNYAQ

-805 QTHEDGFLGFTCY
+805 QTHSDEFLGFTCY

-827 PSNAWKKEFLGMLE
+827 HSNAWKEEFLEMLE
-841 NATLKSHNK
+841 NAALKSHNK
-850 KLHLKGLPFFTLHNR
+850 KLDLKGLPFFTLKNR
-865 EVNDEFQTAFHQTFK
+865 VANSEFKTAFEQIFK
-880 DKEC
+880 DQKC

>member
-1 MLKLKLYLILIQSF
+1 
-15 AYTLKIN
+15 
-22 PKTLRYNS
+22 
-30 LNFSLKGFHA
+30 
-40 RFIRI
+40 
-45 CYPPPPQSAI
+45 PPPQSAI
-55 KHRTPNN
+55 KDRTPNN
-62 EEIELPTH
+62 APNDKEIELPTH

-83 KQAIYSYLEKRQFNP
+83 KQAIHHYLEKRQSHP

-136 NSASILEKT
+136 NSTSILEKT
-145 KLNFIDSA
+145 KLNFTDSV

-275 VKEKYENLKAFTYTL
+275 VEEKYKNLKVATYTL
-290 KEFSE
+290 KQFSE

-341 ILFKSERIEESRKN
+341 ILFKSERIEDSKEN
-355 QERFNTFL
+355 QERFNAFL
-363 ENLNPLDLENFFNHS
+363 ENLSPLDLENFFHYS
-378 RNAFFKA
+378 RNAFFKD
-385 AKSFF
+385 AKNFF
-390 DEKNYAPNLVA
+390 DEKNYTPNLVA
-401 LLQNKFKESVQINT
+401 FLQTKFKKSTQINT

-436 PKRVIFSVD
+436 PKRVVFSVD

-470 TIKDAQLI
+470 TTKDAQLI

-493 PSCIEFY
+493 PSRIEFY
-500 QRKFDLFNPLSALE
+500 QRKFDLNNPLSALE
-514 RLDYHAIY
+514 RLDYHAVY

-534 QELGLG
+534 QDLGLG
-540 FIEKEKEKTTIPL
+540 LIEKEKTTIPL
-553 TPTKR
+553 TPTKH

-580 DPVEVKLKSLHVP
+580 DPVKATLQSLHVP

-602 KVDFKEE
+602 KVDFKED
-609 NKGDRTYYMTH
+609 NKGDTTYYIPHT
-620 ALNKIPL
+620 LDKIPI

-656 VGFIEQY
+656 VGFIERY
-663 ISPLKTNFHKNQKF
+663 ISSLKTNFHKNQKF
-677 DDNKTLLKL
+677 DDNKILLKL
-686 AVYVIENLKDTLL
+686 AVYIIENLKNTLL
-699 KEQNEPSVSALELK
+699 KEQDKYSVSELELK
-713 EFETHNKSLSTSEW
+713 EFETHNKSLSASEW
-727 EKDVPPY
+727 EKGIPFY

-749 EREFLGFINDHK
+749 EREFLGFINDNK
-761 ELLNKKFKEWCVLRN
+761 EVLDKKFKEWCVLRN

-789 GPFYAQ
+789 NSPYYAQ

-805 QTHEDGFLGFTCY
+805 QTHSDEFLGFTCY

-827 PSNAWKKEFLGMLE
+827 PSSAWKKEFLEMLE
-841 NATLKSHNK
+841 NADLKSRNK
-850 KLHLKGLPFFTLHNR
+850 KLDLKGLPFFTLKNS
-865 EVNDEFQTAFHQTFK
+865 VFNGEFATAFNQIFK
-880 DKEC
+880 DPSC

>member
-1 MLKLKLYLILIQSF
+1 MD
-15 AYTLKIN
+15 
-22 PKTLRYNS
+22 
-30 LNFSLKGFHA
+30 
-40 RFIRI
+40 
-45 CYPPPPQSAI
+45 
-55 KHRTPNN
+55 
-62 EEIELPTH
+62 LPTH

-83 KQAIYSYLEKRQFNP
+83 KKAIYNYLEKRQSHP

-123 CYKQGYQNFIFFV
+123 CCKQGYQNFIFFV
-136 NSASILEKT
+136 NSTSILEKT
-145 KLNFIDSA
+145 KLNFTDSA

-166 DENTEIKSI
+166 DENIEIKSI

-209 LEDLKDQKLV
+209 IEDLKDQKLV

-237 DSEASEKR
+237 GSEASEKR

-267 ATIPNEKS
+267 ATIPKEKS
-275 VKEKYENLKAFTYTL
+275 VEEKYKNLKVVTYTL
-290 KEFSE
+290 KQFSE

-304 LSYENKELETRFL
+304 LSYENKALETRFL

-341 ILFKSERIEESRKN
+341 ILFKSERIEESKNN

-363 ENLNPLDLENFFNHS
+363 ENLSPLDLENFFHYS
-378 RNAFFKA
+378 RNDFFKA
-385 AKSFF
+385 AKNFF
-390 DEKNYAPNLVA
+390 DEKNYTPNLVA
-401 LLQNKFKESVQINT
+401 FLQTKFKKSTQINT

-493 PSCIEFY
+493 PSRIEFY
-500 QRKFDLFNPLSALE
+500 QRKFDFSNPLSTLE

-522 DSEFIAKLKKEL
+522 NSEFIAKLKKEL
-534 QELGLG
+534 QDLGLG
-540 FIEKEKEKTTIPL
+540 LIEKEKTTIPL

-580 DPVEVKLKSLHVP
+580 DPVEAKLQSLHVP

-609 NKGDRTYYMTH
+609 NKGDTTYYIPHT
-620 ALNKIPL
+620 LNKIPI

-656 VGFIEQY
+656 VEFIERY
-663 ISPLKTNFHKNQKF
+663 VSSLKTNFHKNQKF

-686 AVYVIENLKDTLL
+686 AVYIIENLKDTLL
-699 KEQNEPSVSALELK
+699 KEQDKYEVSALELK
-713 EFETHNKSLSTSEW
+713 EFETHNKSLSASEW
-727 EKDVPPY
+727 EKNIPFY

-749 EREFLGFINDHK
+749 EREFLVFINDNK
-761 ELLNKKFKEWCVLRN
+761 EVLDKKFKEWCVLRN

-789 GPFYAQ
+789 NSPFYAQ

-805 QTHEDGFLGFTCY
+805 QTHEDEFLGFTCY

-827 PSNAWKKEFLGMLE
+827 PSSAWKKEFLEMLE

-850 KLHLKGLPFFTLHNR
+850 KLHLKGLPFFTSTNNNR
-865 EVNDEFQTAFHQTFK
+865 RLNAEFVEAFHQTFK

>member
-1 MLKLKLYLILIQSF
+1 M
-15 AYTLKIN
+15 
-22 PKTLRYNS
+22 
-30 LNFSLKGFHA
+30 KGFHA
-40 RFIRI
+40 RFIHSKLP
-45 CYPPPPQSAI
+45 PPPPQSAI
-55 KHRTPNN
+55 KDRTPNSTPN
-62 EEIELPTH
+62 NKEIDLPTH

-83 KQAIYSYLEKRQFNP
+83 KQAIDNYLEKRQSNP

-136 NSASILEKT
+136 NSTSILEKT
-145 KLNFIDSA
+145 KLNFTDST

-199 FTRAK
+199 FTKAK

-275 VKEKYENLKAFTYTL
+275 VKEKYENLKVVTYTL
-290 KEFSE
+290 KQFSE

-341 ILFKSERIEESRKN
+341 ILFKSERIEDSKAN
-355 QERFNTFL
+355 QERFNAFL
-363 ENLNPLDLENFFNHS
+363 ENLSPLDLENFFHYS
-378 RNAFFKA
+378 RNAFFKD
-385 AKSFF
+385 AKNFF
-390 DEKNYAPNLVA
+390 DERNYTPNLVA
-401 LLQNKFKESVQINT
+401 FLQTKFKKSTQINT

-464 KANQKD
+464 KASQKD
-470 TIKDAQLI
+470 TTKDAQLI

-493 PSCIEFY
+493 PSRIEFY
-500 QRKFDLFNPLSALE
+500 QRKFDFSNPLSALE
-514 RLDYHAIY
+514 RLDYHAVY
-522 DSEFIAKLKKEL
+522 DSEFIAKLKEEL
-534 QELGLG
+534 RELGLG
-540 FIEKEKEKTTIPL
+540 FIEKEKTTIPL

-570 KKNLFNMDYS
+570 KKNLFNKDYTDS
-580 DPVEVKLKSLHVP
+580 VKVKLQSLHVP
-593 LFAFGVREK
+593 LFAFDVREK

-609 NKGDRTYYMTH
+609 NKGDTTYYIPHT
-620 ALNKIPL
+620 LDKIPL

-686 AVYVIENLKDTLL
+686 AVYIIENLKDTLL
-699 KEQNEPSVSALELK
+699 KEQDKYEVSALELK
-713 EFETHNKSLSTSEW
+713 EFETHNKSLSASEW
-727 EKDVPPY
+727 EKDIPFY

-749 EREFLGFINDHK
+749 ERKFLVFINDNK
-761 ELLNKKFKEWCVLRN
+761 EVLDKKFKEWCVLRN
-776 DHFTELKVFCNIE
+776 DHFAELKVFCNIE
-789 GPFYAQ
+789 NSPYYAQ

-805 QTHEDGFLGFTCY
+805 QTHSDEFLGFTCY

-827 PSNAWKKEFLGMLE
+827 HSNAWKKEFLETLE

-850 KLHLKGLPFFTLHNR
+850 KLHLKGLPFFTLHSV
-865 EVNDEFQTAFHQTFK
+865 VNGDFQTAFHQTFK

>member
-1 MLKLKLYLILIQSF
+1 
-15 AYTLKIN
+15 
-22 PKTLRYNS
+22 
-30 LNFSLKGFHA
+30 
-40 RFIRI
+40 
-45 CYPPPPQSAI
+45 
-55 KHRTPNN
+55 
-62 EEIELPTH
+62 
-70 ITSNLKKELRDYQ
+70 
-83 KQAIYSYLEKRQFNP
+83 
-98 TQKHFMFEMATGS
+98 MFEMATGS

-136 NSASILEKT
+136 NSTSILEKT
-145 KLNFIDSA
+145 KLNFTDSA

-180 SHNNAINI
+180 SNNGAINI

-199 FTRAK
+199 LTKVK

-209 LEDLKDQKLV
+209 IEDLKDQKLV
-219 FLADEAHHL
+219 FLADEARHL
-228 NTETKKKLN
+228 NTETKKKLS
-237 DSEASEKR
+237 DAEEKR

-275 VKEKYENLKAFTYTL
+275 VKDKYENLKAITYTL

-304 LSYENKELETRFL
+304 LSYENKESETRFL

-341 ILFKSERIEESRKN
+341 ILFKSERIEDSKEN
-355 QERFNTFL
+355 QKRFNAFL
-363 ENLNPLDLENFFNHS
+363 ENLSPLDIENFFNHS
-378 RNAFFKA
+378 CNAFFKD
-385 AKSFF
+385 AKNFF
-390 DEKNYAPNLVA
+390 DKQNYTPNLA
-401 LLQNKFKESVQINT
+401 AFLQTKFKKSVQINT

-464 KANQKD
+464 KAIQKD

-493 PSCIEFY
+493 QSRIEFY
-500 QRKFDLFNPLSALE
+500 QRKFDLSHPLSALE

-522 DSEFIAKLKKEL
+522 DSEFIAKLNNEL
-534 QELGLG
+534 QDLGG
-540 FIEKEKEKTTIPL
+540 FVNEKQTIPL
-553 TPTKR
+553 TPTKH

-570 KKNLFNMDYS
+570 KKNLLKDYT
-580 DPVEVKLKSLHVP
+580 DPVAVKLQSLQVP
-593 LFAFGVREK
+593 LFGFSVHEK
-602 KVDFKEE
+602 KVDFKE
-609 NKGDRTYYMTH
+609 NKGDKTYYNPIV
-620 ALNKIPL
+620 LNKIPL

-633 LNLKNLDFKT
+633 ISVKNLDFKT
-643 LKKAFKKHAFNNK
+643 LKEAFKKHPFNNK
-656 VGFIEQY
+656 VEFIERY
-663 ISPLKTNFHKNQKF
+663 ISPLTINFHKKQKF
-677 DDNKTLLKL
+677 DDNKTLLEL
-686 AVYVIENLKDTLL
+686 AVYIVENLKDTLL
-699 KEQNEPSVSALELK
+699 KEQDQYEVSALELK
-713 EFETHNKSLSTSEW
+713 EFETHNRSLNASEF
-727 EKDVPPY
+727 EKDIPPY

-739 KDMRKLDSDL
+739 KDMRKLDSEL
-749 EREFLGFINDHK
+749 EREFLDYINDHK
-761 ELLNKKFKEWCVLRN
+761 EILDKKFKEWCVLRN

-789 GPFYAQ
+789 GPYHAQ

-805 QTHEDGFLGFTCY
+805 QTHEDEFLGFTCY
-818 MEAKGEHLE
+818 MEVKGEHLE
-827 PSNAWKKEFLGMLE
+827 PSNAWKKEFLERLE
-841 NATLKSHNK
+841 NTTLKSRNK
-850 KLHLKGLPFFTLHNR
+850 KLDLKGLPFFTLPNKAIT
-865 EVNDEFQTAFHQTFK
+865 EEFQNAFDKIFK
-880 DKEC
+880 DHSC

>member
-1 MLKLKLYLILIQSF
+1 
-15 AYTLKIN
+15 
-22 PKTLRYNS
+22 
-30 LNFSLKGFHA
+30 
-40 RFIRI
+40 
-45 CYPPPPQSAI
+45 SAI
-55 KHRTPNN
+55 KNHALNNAPNDK
-62 EEIELPTH
+62 EIELPTH

-83 KQAIYSYLEKRQFNP
+83 KKAIYNYLEKRQSHP

-123 CYKQGYQNFIFFV
+123 CCKQGYQNFIFFV

-145 KLNFIDSA
+145 KLNFTDSA

-166 DENTEIKSI
+166 DENIEIKSI

-219 FLADEAHHL
+219 FLADEVHHL

-275 VKEKYENLKAFTYTL
+275 VKDKYENLKVVTYTL

-341 ILFKSERIEESRKN
+341 ILFKSERIEDSKEN
-355 QERFNTFL
+355 QERFNAFL
-363 ENLNPLDLENFFNHS
+363 ENLSPLDLENFFHYS

-385 AKSFF
+385 AKNFF
-390 DEKNYAPNLVA
+390 DKQNYTPNLVA
-401 LLQNKFKESVQINT
+401 FLQTKFKKSTQINT
-415 NNEKELEKGMLLLNS
+415 NNEKELEKSMLLLNS

-464 KANQKD
+464 KASQKD
-470 TIKDAQLI
+470 TTKDAQLI

-493 PSCIEFY
+493 PSRIEFY
-500 QRKFDLFNPLSALE
+500 QRKFDLANPLSSLE

-534 QELGLG
+534 QDLGLG
-540 FIEKEKEKTTIPL
+540 FIEKEKTTIPL

-570 KKNLFNMDYS
+570 NKNLFNKDYS
-580 DPVEVKLKSLHVP
+580 GPVEATLKSLHVP
-593 LFAFGVREK
+593 LFGFIVREK

-609 NKGDRTYYMTH
+609 NKGDRTYYIPHT
-620 ALNKIPL
+620 LDKIPL

-656 VGFIEQY
+656 VEFIERY
-663 ISPLKTNFHKNQKF
+663 VSSLKTNFHKSQKF
-677 DDNKTLLKL
+677 DNNEILLKL
-686 AVYVIENLKDTLL
+686 AVYIIENLKDTLL
-699 KEQNEPSVSALELK
+699 KEQDKPSVSALELK
-713 EFETHNKSLSTSEW
+713 EFETHNKSLSASEL
-727 EKDVPPY
+727 EKNIPFY

-739 KDMRKLDSDL
+739 KDMRKLDSKL
-749 EREFLGFINDHK
+749 EREFLDFINKNK
-761 ELLNKKFKEWCVLRN
+761 EILDKKFKEWCVLRN

-805 QTHEDGFLGFTCY
+805 QTHEDEFLGFTCY

-827 PSNAWKKEFLGMLE
+827 PSNAWKKEFLEMLE

-850 KLHLKGLPFFTLHNR
+850 KLDLKGLPFFTFTNNNR
-865 EVNDEFQTAFHQTFK
+865 TPNAEFVEAFHQTFK
-880 DKEC
+880 DHKC

>member
-1 MLKLKLYLILIQSF
+1 MQDLFIQG
-15 AYTLKIN
+15 Y
-22 PKTLRYNS
+22 
-30 LNFSLKGFHA
+30 
-40 RFIRI
+40 
-45 CYPPPPQSAI
+45 PPPQSAI
-55 KHRTPNN
+55 KNHALNNAPNN
-62 EEIELPTH
+62 APNNKEIELPTY

-83 KQAIYSYLEKRQFNP
+83 KQAIDSYLEKRQFNP

-145 KLNFIDSA
+145 KLNFTDST

-180 SHNNAINI
+180 SHNGAINI

-199 FTRAK
+199 FTKAK

-267 ATIPNEKS
+267 ATIPKEKS
-275 VKEKYENLKAFTYTL
+275 VEEKYKNLKVATYTL

-304 LSYENKELETRFL
+304 LSYENKGLETRFL

-341 ILFKSERIEESRKN
+341 ILFKSERIEDSKEN
-355 QERFNTFL
+355 QEHFNAFL
-363 ENLNPLDLENFFNHS
+363 ENLSPLDLENFFHYS
-378 RNAFFKA
+378 RNAFFKD
-385 AKSFF
+385 AKNFF
-390 DEKNYAPNLVA
+390 DKQKYTPNLTA
-401 LLQNKFKESVQINT
+401 FLQTKFKKSTQINT

-464 KANQKD
+464 KASQKD
-470 TIKDAQLI
+470 TTKDAQLI

-493 PSCIEFY
+493 PSRIEFY
-500 QRKFDLFNPLSALE
+500 QRKFDLANPLSVLE
-514 RLDYHAIY
+514 RLDYHAVY
-522 DSEFIAKLKKEL
+522 DSEFIAQLNKGL
-534 QELGLG
+534 QDLGLG
-540 FIEKEKEKTTIPL
+540 FVNEKQTIPL

-564 SNTKDK
+564 SNKRDK
-570 KKNLFNMDYS
+570 NKNLFNKDYT
-580 DPVEVKLKSLHVP
+580 DHVKVKLQSLHVP

-609 NKGDRTYYMTH
+609 NKGDTTYYPHT
-620 ALNKIPL
+620 LDKIPI

-663 ISPLKTNFHKNQKF
+663 ISHLKTNFHEDQKF
-677 DDNKTLLKL
+677 DDNKMLLKL
-686 AVYVIENLKDTLL
+686 AVYIIENLKDTLL
-699 KEQNEPSVSALELK
+699 KEQDKYEVSALELK
-713 EFETHNKSLSTSEW
+713 EFETHNKSLSASEW
-727 EKDVPPY
+727 EKDIPFY

-739 KDMRKLDSDL
+739 KDMRKLDSKL
-749 EREFLGFINDHK
+749 ERKFLDFINKNK
-761 ELLNKKFKEWCVLRN
+761 EILDEKFKEWCVLRN
-776 DHFTELKVFCNIE
+776 DHFAELKVFCNIE

-805 QTHEDGFLGFTCY
+805 QTHEDEFLGFTCY
-818 MEAKGEHLE
+818 MEVKGEHLE
-827 PSNAWKKEFLGMLE
+827 PSNAWKEEFLEMLE

-850 KLHLKGLPFFTLHNR
+850 KLHLKGLPFFTLHNSV
-865 EVNDEFQTAFHQTFK
+865 VNGEFTTAFHQTFK
-880 DKEC
+880 DHKC

>member
-1 MLKLKLYLILIQSF
+1 MKNH
-15 AYTLKIN
+15 A
-22 PKTLRYNS
+22 
-30 LNFSLKGFHA
+30 LNNA
-40 RFIRI
+40 
-45 CYPPPPQSAI
+45 
-55 KHRTPNN
+55 PNN
-62 EEIELPTH
+62 EENNKEIDLPTH
-70 ITSNLKKELRDYQ
+70 ITNNLKKELRDYQ
-83 KQAIYSYLEKRQFNP
+83 KKAIYNYLEKRQSHP

-136 NSASILEKT
+136 NSTSILEKT
-145 KLNFIDSA
+145 KLNFTDSA

-199 FTRAK
+199 FTKAK

-267 ATIPNEKS
+267 ATIPKEKS
-275 VKEKYENLKAFTYTL
+275 VEEKYKNLKVVTYTL
-290 KEFSE
+290 KQFSE

-341 ILFKSERIEESRKN
+341 ILFKSERIEESKKS
-355 QERFNTFL
+355 QERFNAFL
-363 ENLNPLDLENFFNHS
+363 ENLSPLDLENFFNYS
-378 RNAFFKA
+378 RNAFFKD
-385 AKSFF
+385 AKNFF
-390 DEKNYAPNLVA
+390 DKQKYTPNLTA
-401 LLQNKFKESVQINT
+401 FLQTKFKKSTQINT

-464 KANQKD
+464 KASQKD
-470 TIKDAQLI
+470 TTKDAQLI

-488 YNDFK
+488 YNDSK
-493 PSCIEFY
+493 PSRIEFY

-522 DSEFIAKLKKEL
+522 NSEFIAQLKKEL
-534 QELGLG
+534 QDLGLG
-540 FIEKEKEKTTIPL
+540 FIEKEKTTIPL

-570 KKNLFNMDYS
+570 NKNLFNKDYTDS
-580 DPVEVKLKSLHVP
+580 VKVKLQSLHVP
-593 LFAFGVREK
+593 LFAFDVREK

-609 NKGDRTYYMTH
+609 NKGDTTYYIPHT
-620 ALNKIPL
+620 LDKIPI

-656 VGFIEQY
+656 VEFIERY
-663 ISPLKTNFHKNQKF
+663 ISHLKTNFHKNQKF
-677 DDNKTLLKL
+677 DNNEILLKL
-686 AVYVIENLKDTLL
+686 AVYIIENLKDTLL
-699 KEQNEPSVSALELK
+699 KEQDKYEVSALELK
-713 EFETHNKSLSTSEW
+713 EFETHNKSLSASEW
-727 EKDVPPY
+727 EKDIPFY

-749 EREFLGFINDHK
+749 ERDFLGFINDNK
-761 ELLNKKFKEWCVLRN
+761 EVLDKKFKEWCVLRN
-776 DHFTELKVFCNIE
+776 DHFAELKVFCNIE
-789 GPFYAQ
+789 NSPFYAQ

-805 QTHEDGFLGFTCY
+805 QTHSDEFLGFTCY

-827 PSNAWKKEFLGMLE
+827 PSNAWKKEFLEMLE

-850 KLHLKGLPFFTLHNR
+850 KLHLKGLPFFTLHNLHNNKA
-865 EVNDEFQTAFHQTFK
+865 VSDEFATAFDQIFK
-880 DKEC
+880 DQKC

>member
-1 MLKLKLYLILIQSF
+1 MQDSSIQS
-15 AYTLKIN
+15 Y
-22 PKTLRYNS
+22 P
-30 LNFSLKGFHA
+30 
-40 RFIRI
+40 
-45 CYPPPPQSAI
+45 PPPPQSAI
-55 KHRTPNN
+55 KNHALNNAPNN
-62 EEIELPTH
+62 KEIDLPTH

-83 KQAIYSYLEKRQFNP
+83 KRAIRNYLEKRQFSP
-98 TQKHFMFEMATGS
+98 LQKHFMFEMATGS

-123 CYKQGYQNFIFFV
+123 CCKQGYQNFIFFV
-136 NSASILEKT
+136 NSTSILEKT
-145 KLNFIDSA
+145 KLNFTDSV

-199 FTRAK
+199 FTKAK

-267 ATIPNEKS
+267 ATIPKEKS
-275 VKEKYENLKAFTYTL
+275 VKDKYENLKVATYTL

-341 ILFKSERIEESRKN
+341 ILFKSERIEDSKEN
-355 QERFNTFL
+355 QERFNAFL
-363 ENLNPLDLENFFNHS
+363 ENLSPLDLENFFNDSH
-378 RNAFFKA
+378 NAFLKD
-385 AKSFF
+385 AKNFF
-390 DEKNYAPNLVA
+390 DKQKYTPNLVA
-401 LLQNKFKESVQINT
+401 LLQTKFKKSTQINT

-493 PSCIEFY
+493 PSRIEFY
-500 QRKFDLFNPLSALE
+500 QRKFDLSNPLSALE

-534 QELGLG
+534 RELGLG
-540 FIEKEKEKTTIPL
+540 LIEKEKTTIPL

-580 DPVEVKLKSLHVP
+580 DSVEAKLQSLHVP
-593 LFAFGVREK
+593 LFAFDVREK

-609 NKGDRTYYMTH
+609 NKGDTTYYIPHT
-620 ALNKIPL
+620 LDKIPI

-656 VGFIEQY
+656 VEFIKEY

-677 DDNKTLLKL
+677 DDNKILLKL
-686 AVYVIENLKDTLL
+686 AVYIIENLKDTLL
-699 KEQNEPSVSALELK
+699 KEQDKYEVSALELK
-713 EFETHNKSLSTSEW
+713 EFETHNKSLSASEL
-727 EKDVPPY
+727 EKGIPFY

-739 KDMRKLDSDL
+739 KDMRKLDSNL
-749 EREFLGFINDHK
+749 ERAFLDFINDNK
-761 ELLNKKFKEWCVLRN
+761 EVLDKKFKEWCVLRN

-789 GPFYAQ
+789 NSPYYAQ

-805 QTHEDGFLGFTCY
+805 QTHSDEFLGFTCY

-827 PSNAWKKEFLGMLE
+827 PSNAWKKEFLEMLE
-841 NATLKSHNK
+841 NADLKSRNK
-850 KLHLKGLPFFTLHNR
+850 KLDLKGLPFFTLHNNKA
-865 EVNDEFQTAFHQTFK
+865 VNDEFTTAFNQIFK
-880 DKEC
+880 DPSC

>member
-1 MLKLKLYLILIQSF
+1 
-15 AYTLKIN
+15 
-22 PKTLRYNS
+22 
-30 LNFSLKGFHA
+30 
-40 RFIRI
+40 
-45 CYPPPPQSAI
+45 PQSAI
-55 KHRTPNN
+55 KNHALNNAPNN
-62 EEIELPTH
+62 GGIELPTH

-83 KQAIYSYLEKRQFNP
+83 KKAIYNYLEKRQSHP

-145 KLNFIDSA
+145 KLNFTDSV

-180 SHNNAINI
+180 SYNNAINI

-199 FTRAK
+199 FTKAK

-267 ATIPNEKS
+267 ATIPKEKS
-275 VKEKYENLKAFTYTL
+275 VEEKYKNLKVATYTL

-341 ILFKSERIEESRKN
+341 ILFKSERIEDSKEN
-355 QERFNTFL
+355 QERFNAFL
-363 ENLNPLDLENFFNHS
+363 ENLSPLDLENFFHYS
-378 RNAFFKA
+378 RNAFFKD
-385 AKSFF
+385 AKNFF
-390 DEKNYAPNLVA
+390 DEKNYTPNLVA
-401 LLQNKFKESVQINT
+401 FLQTKFKKSTQINT

-464 KANQKD
+464 KASQKD
-470 TIKDAQLI
+470 TTKDAQLI

-493 PSCIEFY
+493 PNRIEFY
-500 QRKFDLFNPLSALE
+500 QRKFDLSNPLSALE
-514 RLDYHAIY
+514 RLDYHAVY
-522 DSEFIAKLKKEL
+522 DSEFIAQLNNEL
-534 QELGLG
+534 QDLGLG
-540 FIEKEKEKTTIPL
+540 FVNEKQTIPL

-580 DPVEVKLKSLHVP
+580 DPVEAKLQSLHVP
-593 LFAFGVREK
+593 LFGFIVREK

-609 NKGDRTYYMTH
+609 NKGDTTYFKPHT
-620 ALNKIPL
+620 LNKIPI

-643 LKKAFKKHAFNNK
+643 LKKAFKKHPFNNK

-663 ISPLKTNFHKNQKF
+663 ISHLKTNFHKDQKF
-677 DDNKTLLKL
+677 DDNKIFLKL
-686 AVYVIENLKDTLL
+686 AVYIIENLKDALL
-699 KEQNEPSVSALELK
+699 KEQDKYEVSMLELK
-713 EFETHNKSLSTSEW
+713 EFETHNKSLSTSEL
-727 EKDVPPY
+727 EKGIPFY

-749 EREFLGFINDHK
+749 ERKFLVFINDHK
-761 ELLNKKFKEWCVLRN
+761 EVLDKKFKEWCVLRN
-776 DHFTELKVFCNIE
+776 DHFAELKVFCNIKNS
-789 GPFYAQ
+789 PYYAQ

-805 QTHEDGFLGFTCY
+805 QTHSDEFLGFTCY

-827 PSNAWKKEFLGMLE
+827 PSNAWKKEFLEMLE
-841 NATLKSHNK
+841 NAMLKSHDK
-850 KLHLKGLPFFTLHNR
+850 KLHLKGLPFFTLHNN
-865 EVNDEFQTAFHQTFK
+865 EAVNGEFATAFDQIFK
-880 DKEC
+880 D

>member
-1 MLKLKLYLILIQSF
+1 M
-15 AYTLKIN
+15 
-22 PKTLRYNS
+22 
-30 LNFSLKGFHA
+30 KGFHA
-40 RFIRI
+40 RFIHSKL
-45 CYPPPPQSAI
+45 PPPPQSAI
-55 KHRTPNN
+55 KNHALNNAPNN
-62 EEIELPTH
+62 KEIDLPTH

-83 KQAIYSYLEKRQFNP
+83 KQAIYNYLEKRQSNP

-145 KLNFIDSA
+145 KLNFTDST

-180 SHNNAINI
+180 SHNGAINI

-253 ALEQNKDNLLLEFS
+253 ALEQNKGNLLLEFS
-267 ATIPNEKS
+267 ATIPKEKS
-275 VKEKYENLKAFTYTL
+275 VEEKYKNLKVATYTL

-341 ILFKSERIEESRKN
+341 ILFKSERIEDSKEN
-355 QERFNTFL
+355 QEHFNAFL
-363 ENLNPLDLENFFNHS
+363 ENLSPLDLENFFNYS
-378 RNAFFKA
+378 RNAFFKD
-385 AKSFF
+385 AKNFF
-390 DEKNYAPNLVA
+390 DKQKYTPNLA
-401 LLQNKFKESVQINT
+401 SFLQTKFKKSTQINT

-464 KANQKD
+464 KASQKD
-470 TIKDAQLI
+470 TTKDAQLI

-493 PSCIEFY
+493 PSRIEFY
-500 QRKFDLFNPLSALE
+500 QRKFDFSNPLSALE
-514 RLDYHAIY
+514 RLDYHAVY
-522 DSEFIAKLKKEL
+522 DSEFIAKLNNEL
-534 QELGLG
+534 QDLGLG
-540 FIEKEKEKTTIPL
+540 FVNEKQTIPL

-570 KKNLFNMDYS
+570 KKNLFNKDYT
-580 DPVEVKLKSLHVP
+580 DPVKVKLQSLHVP
-593 LFAFGVREK
+593 LFGFIVREK

-609 NKGDRTYYMTH
+609 NKGDTTYYIPHT
-620 ALNKIPL
+620 LDKIPI

-663 ISPLKTNFHKNQKF
+663 ISSLKTNFHKSQKF
-677 DDNKTLLKL
+677 DNNKTLLKL
-686 AVYVIENLKDTLL
+686 AVYIIENLKDTLL
-699 KEQNEPSVSALELK
+699 KEQDKYEVSALELK
-713 EFETHNKSLSTSEW
+713 EFETHNKSLSASEW
-727 EKDVPPY
+727 EKDIPFY

-749 EREFLGFINDHK
+749 ERDFLDFINKNK
-761 ELLNKKFKEWCVLRN
+761 EVLDEKFKEWCVLRN
-776 DHFTELKVFCNIE
+776 DHFAELKVFCNIK
-789 GPFYAQ
+789 GPYYAQ

-805 QTHEDGFLGFTCY
+805 QTHEDEFLGFTCY

-827 PSNAWKKEFLGMLE
+827 PSNAWKKEFLEMLE
-841 NATLKSHNK
+841 NAALKSHNK
-850 KLHLKGLPFFTLHNR
+850 KLHLKGLPFFTLHNNKA
-865 EVNDEFQTAFHQTFK
+865 VNDEFATAFYQIFK

>member
-1 MLKLKLYLILIQSF
+1 
-15 AYTLKIN
+15 
-22 PKTLRYNS
+22 
-30 LNFSLKGFHA
+30 GG
-40 RFIRI
+40 
-45 CYPPPPQSAI
+45 
-55 KHRTPNN
+55 
-62 EEIELPTH
+62 IELPTH

-83 KQAIYSYLEKRQFNP
+83 KKAIHHYLEKRQSNP

-136 NSASILEKT
+136 NSTSILGKT
-145 KLNFIDSA
+145 KLNFTDSV
-153 SSKYLFSENININ
+153 SSKYLFSETIHIN

-180 SHNNAINI
+180 SHENAINI

-199 FTRAK
+199 FTKTK

-228 NTETKKKLN
+228 NTETKKKL
-237 DSEASEKR
+237 SGAEFSEKR

-275 VKEKYENLKAFTYTL
+275 VKDKYENLKVITYTL

-331 HHNIENFKPC
+331 HYNIENFKPC
-341 ILFKSERIEESRKN
+341 ILFKSERIEDSKQN
-355 QERFNTFL
+355 QERFNAFL
-363 ENLNPLDLENFFNHS
+363 ENLSPSDLENFFNDS
-378 RNAFFKA
+378 RNAFFKD
-385 AKSFF
+385 AKNFF
-390 DEKNYAPNLVA
+390 DKQKYTPNLA
-401 LLQNKFKESVQINT
+401 AFLQTKFKKSVQINT

-436 PKRVIFSVD
+436 PKRVVFSVD

-464 KANQKD
+464 KASQKD
-470 TIKDAQLI
+470 TTKEAQLI

-493 PSCIEFY
+493 PNRIEFY

-514 RLDYHAIY
+514 RLDYHAVY
-522 DSEFIAKLKKEL
+522 DSEFIAQLKNDLKEI
-534 QELGLG
+534 GLG
-540 FIEKEKEKTTIPL
+540 FVNENKEKQTIPL

-570 KKNLFNMDYS
+570 NKNLFNKDYTDS
-580 DPVEVKLKSLHVP
+580 VKVKLQSLHVP
-593 LFAFGVREK
+593 LYGFIVHEK
-602 KVDFKEE
+602 KVDFKED
-609 NKGDRTYYMTH
+609 NQSDKTFYLPH
-620 ALNKIPL
+620 ALDKIPL

-656 VGFIEQY
+656 VEFIKEY

-677 DDNKTLLKL
+677 DDNKILLKL
-686 AVYVIENLKDTLL
+686 AVYIIENLKDALL
-699 KEQNEPSVSALELK
+699 KEQDKYSVSELELK
-713 EFETHNKSLSTSEW
+713 EFETHNKSLSASEF
-727 EKDVPPY
+727 EQNIPPY

-739 KDMRKLDSDL
+739 KDMRKLDSEL
-749 EREFLGFINDHK
+749 ERAFLNFINNHK
-761 ELLNKKFKEWCVLRN
+761 EVLDKKFKEWCVLRN

-789 GPFYAQ
+789 NSPYYAQ

-805 QTHEDGFLGFTCY
+805 QTHSDEFLGFTCY

-827 PSNAWKKEFLGMLE
+827 PSNAWKKEFLEMLE
-841 NATLKSHNK
+841 NAALKSHNK
-850 KLHLKGLPFFTLHNR
+850 KLNLKGLPFFTFTNNNR
-865 EVNDEFQTAFHQTFK
+865 RLNAEFVEAFHQTFK

>member
-1 MLKLKLYLILIQSF
+1 MQDSSIQS
-15 AYTLKIN
+15 
-22 PKTLRYNS
+22 
-30 LNFSLKGFHA
+30 
-40 RFIRI
+40 
-45 CYPPPPQSAI
+45 YPPPPQSAI
-55 KHRTPNN
+55 KDRTPNN
-62 EEIELPTH
+62 AQNNAPSNGEIELPTH

-83 KQAIYSYLEKRQFNP
+83 KKAIYNYLERRQSHP

-123 CYKQGYQNFIFFV
+123 CCKQGYQNFIFFV
-136 NSASILEKT
+136 NSTSILEKT
-145 KLNFIDSA
+145 KLNFTDSA

-180 SHNNAINI
+180 SHNGAINI

-199 FTRAK
+199 FTKAK

-267 ATIPNEKS
+267 ATIPKEKS
-275 VKEKYENLKAFTYTL
+275 VEDKYKNLKAFTYTL

-341 ILFKSERIEESRKN
+341 ILFKSERIEDSKEN
-355 QERFNTFL
+355 QERFNAFL
-363 ENLNPLDLENFFNHS
+363 ENLSPLDLENFFHYS
-378 RNAFFKA
+378 RNAFFKD
-385 AKSFF
+385 AKNFF
-390 DEKNYAPNLVA
+390 DEKNYTANLVA
-401 LLQNKFKESVQINT
+401 FLQTKFKKSTQINT
-415 NNEKELEKGMLLLNS
+415 NNEKELEKSMLLLNS

-464 KANQKD
+464 KASQKD
-470 TIKDAQLI
+470 TTKDAQLI

-493 PSCIEFY
+493 PSRIEFY
-500 QRKFDLFNPLSALE
+500 QRKFDFSNPLSTLE

-522 DSEFIAKLKKEL
+522 DSEFIAKLKEEL
-534 QELGLG
+534 RELGLG
-540 FIEKEKEKTTIPL
+540 FIEKEKTTIPL

-570 KKNLFNMDYS
+570 KKNLFNKDYTDS
-580 DPVEVKLKSLHVP
+580 VKVKLQSLHVP
-593 LFAFGVREK
+593 LFAFDVREK

-609 NKGDRTYYMTH
+609 NKGDTTYYIPHT
-620 ALNKIPL
+620 LDKIPL

-656 VGFIEQY
+656 VGFIERY
-663 ISPLKTNFHKNQKF
+663 VSSLKTNFHKDQKF
-677 DDNKTLLKL
+677 DDNKNLLKL
-686 AVYVIENLKDTLL
+686 AVYIIENLKDTLL
-699 KEQNEPSVSALELK
+699 KEQDKYEVSALELK
-713 EFETHNKSLSTSEW
+713 EFETHNKSLSASEL
-727 EKDVPPY
+727 EKGIPFY

-749 EREFLGFINDHK
+749 ERKFLVFINDHK
-761 ELLNKKFKEWCVLRN
+761 EILDKKFKEWCVLRN

-789 GPFYAQ
+789 NSPYYAQ

-805 QTHEDGFLGFTCY
+805 QTHEDEFLGFTCY

-827 PSNAWKKEFLGMLE
+827 PSNAWKEEFLEMLE

-850 KLHLKGLPFFTLHNR
+850 KLHLWR
-865 EVNDEFQTAFHQTFK
+865 ERVVWGFSG
-880 DKEC
+880 

>member
-1 MLKLKLYLILIQSF
+1 MD
-15 AYTLKIN
+15 N
-22 PKTLRYNS
+22 
-30 LNFSLKGFHA
+30 
-40 RFIRI
+40 
-45 CYPPPPQSAI
+45 
-55 KHRTPNN
+55 
-62 EEIELPTH
+62 
-70 ITSNLKKELRDYQ
+70 
-83 KQAIYSYLEKRQFNP
+83 YLEKRQSNP

-136 NSASILEKT
+136 NSTSILEKT
-145 KLNFIDSA
+145 RLNFTDSV

-199 FTRAK
+199 FTKAK

-228 NTETKKKLN
+228 NTETKKKLS
-237 DSEASEKR
+237 DAESSEKR

-253 ALEQNKDNLLLEFS
+253 VLEQNKDNLLLEFS

-275 VKEKYENLKAFTYTL
+275 VEEKYKNLKMITYTL

-341 ILFKSERIEESRKN
+341 ILFKSERIEDSKAN
-355 QERFNTFL
+355 QERFNAFL
-363 ENLNPLDLENFFNHS
+363 ENLSPLDLENFFNYS

-390 DEKNYAPNLVA
+390 DEQKHTPNLVA

-415 NNEKELEKGMLLLNS
+415 NNEKELEKSMLLLNS

-464 KANQKD
+464 KASQKD
-470 TIKDAQLI
+470 TTKDAQLI

-493 PSCIEFY
+493 PGRIEFY

-514 RLDYHAIY
+514 RLDYHAIHN
-522 DSEFIAKLKKEL
+522 SEFIAKLNKGL
-534 QELGLG
+534 QDLGLG

-593 LFAFGVREK
+593 LFAFGVHESRM
-602 KVDFKEE
+602 DFKEE
-609 NKGDRTYYMTH
+609 NKGDGTYYETYT
-620 ALNKIPL
+620 LDKIPI

-663 ISPLKTNFHKNQKF
+663 ISPLKTNFHKSQKF
-677 DDNKTLLKL
+677 DDNKILLKL
-686 AVYVIENLKDTLL
+686 AVYIIGNLKDTLL
-699 KEQNEPSVSALELK
+699 KEQDKYDVSALELK
-713 EFETHNKSLSTSEW
+713 EFETHNKSLSASEW
-727 EKDVPPY
+727 EKDIPSY

-749 EREFLGFINDHK
+749 EREFLVFINDNK
-761 ELLNKKFKEWCVLRN
+761 ELLDKKFKEWCVLRN
-776 DHFTELKVFCNIE
+776 DHFAELKVFCNIE
-789 GPFYAQ
+789 NSPFYAQ

-805 QTHEDGFLGFTCY
+805 QTHEDEFLGFTCY
-818 MEAKGEHLE
+818 MEAKGEYLE
-827 PSNAWKKEFLGMLE
+827 PSNAWKKEFLEMLE

-850 KLHLKGLPFFTLHNR
+850 KLHLKGLPFFTLHNSV
-865 EVNDEFQTAFHQTFK
+865 VNGDFQTAFNQTFK

>member
-1 MLKLKLYLILIQSF
+1 
-15 AYTLKIN
+15 
-22 PKTLRYNS
+22 
-30 LNFSLKGFHA
+30 
-40 RFIRI
+40 
-45 CYPPPPQSAI
+45 
-55 KHRTPNN
+55 
-62 EEIELPTH
+62 
-70 ITSNLKKELRDYQ
+70 
-83 KQAIYSYLEKRQFNP
+83 
-98 TQKHFMFEMATGS
+98 MFEMATGS

-123 CYKQGYQNFIFFV
+123 CCKQGYQNFIFFV
-136 NSASILEKT
+136 NSTSILEKT
-145 KLNFIDSA
+145 KLNFTDSA
-153 SSKYLFSENININ
+153 SSKYLFSENITIN

-180 SHNNAINI
+180 SQTSTINI

-199 FTRAK
+199 FTKAK
-204 ENAIT
+204 ENAINI
-209 LEDLKDQKLV
+209 EDLKDQKLV

-228 NTETKKKLN
+228 NTETKKKLS
-237 DSEASEKR
+237 DAEFSEKH

-267 ATIPNEKS
+267 VTIPNGKS
-275 VKEKYENLKAFTYTL
+275 VKDKYENLKVITYTL

-341 ILFKSERIEESRKN
+341 ILFKSERIEDSKEN
-355 QERFNTFL
+355 QEHFNAFL
-363 ENLNPLDLENFFNHS
+363 ENLSPLDLENFFNHS
-378 RNAFFKA
+378 RNAFFKD
-385 AKSFF
+385 AKNFF
-390 DEKNYAPNLVA
+390 DKQHYTPNLAA
-401 LLQNKFKESVQINT
+401 LLQTKFKKSVQINT

-430 LEDRDN
+430 LEDRQN

-464 KANQKD
+464 KASQKD
-470 TIKDAQLI
+470 TTKDAQLI

-493 PSCIEFY
+493 PSRIEFY
-500 QRKFDLFNPLSALE
+500 QRKFDFSNPLSALE

-534 QELGLG
+534 QDLGLG
-540 FIEKEKEKTTIPL
+540 FVNEKQTIPL

-570 KKNLFNMDYS
+570 NKNLFNKDYT
-580 DPVEVKLKSLHVP
+580 DPVKVKLQSLHVP

-609 NKGDRTYYMTH
+609 NKGDKTYYIPHT
-620 ALNKIPL
+620 LDKIPI

-656 VGFIEQY
+656 VEFIERY
-663 ISPLKTNFHKNQKF
+663 ISQLKTNFHKNQKF

-686 AVYVIENLKDTLL
+686 AVYIIENLKGTLL
-699 KEQNEPSVSALELK
+699 KEQDKYDVSALELK
-713 EFETHNKSLSTSEW
+713 EFETHNRSLSASEL
-727 EKDVPPY
+727 EKDIPLY

-749 EREFLGFINDHK
+749 ERKFLDFINDHK
-761 ELLNKKFKEWCVLRN
+761 EVLDKKFKEWCVLRN

-789 GPFYAQ
+789 NSPYYAQ

-805 QTHEDGFLGFTCY
+805 QTHSDEFLGFTCY
-818 MEAKGEHLE
+818 MEAKGEHLKH
-827 PSNAWKKEFLGMLE
+827 SNAWKEEFLEMLE
-841 NATLKSHNK
+841 NAALKSHNK
-850 KLHLKGLPFFTLHNR
+850 KLDLKGLPFFTLHNSV
-865 EVNDEFQTAFHQTFK
+865 VNSEFKTAFNQIFK
-880 DKEC
+880 DQEC

>member
-1 MLKLKLYLILIQSF
+1 MQDSFIQS
-15 AYTLKIN
+15 
-22 PKTLRYNS
+22 
-30 LNFSLKGFHA
+30 
-40 RFIRI
+40 
-45 CYPPPPQSAI
+45 YPPPPQSAI
-55 KHRTPNN
+55 KDCAPNN
-62 EEIELPTH
+62 TPSNGEIELPTH

-83 KQAIYSYLEKRQFNP
+83 KKAIYNYLEKRQSNP

-111 GKTLVMAGLILE
+111 GKTLVMAALILE
-123 CYKQGYQNFIFFV
+123 CCKQGYQNFIFFV
-136 NSASILEKT
+136 NSTSILEKT
-145 KLNFIDSA
+145 KLNFTDSA
-153 SSKYLFSENININ
+153 SSKYLFSETIHIN

-180 SHNNAINI
+180 SHENAINI

-199 FTRAK
+199 FTKAK

-228 NTETKKKLN
+228 NTETKKKLS
-237 DSEASEKR
+237 DAESSEKR

-267 ATIPNEKS
+267 ATIPKEKS
-275 VKEKYENLKAFTYTL
+275 VEEKYENLKVATYTL
-290 KEFSE
+290 KQFSE

-341 ILFKSERIEESRKN
+341 ILFKSERIEDSKEN
-355 QERFNTFL
+355 QERFNAFL
-363 ENLNPLDLENFFNHS
+363 ENLSPSDLENFFNHS
-378 RNAFFKA
+378 RNAFFKD
-385 AKSFF
+385 AKNFF
-390 DEKNYAPNLVA
+390 DKQNYTPNLA
-401 LLQNKFKESVQINT
+401 AFLQTKFKKSVQINT

-464 KANQKD
+464 KASQKD
-470 TIKDAQLI
+470 TTKDAQLI

-488 YNDFK
+488 YNDSK
-493 PSCIEFY
+493 PNRIEFY
-500 QRKFDLFNPLSALE
+500 QRKFDLFNPLSVLE

-522 DSEFIAKLKKEL
+522 DSEFIAQLKKDVEK
-534 QELGLG
+534 LGLR
-540 FIEKEKEKTTIPL
+540 FTDENKEKQTIPL
-553 TPTKR
+553 TPTKH

-570 KKNLFNMDYS
+570 NKNLFNKDYTDS
-580 DPVEVKLKSLHVP
+580 VKVKLQSLHVP
-593 LFAFGVREK
+593 LFGFIVHEN

-609 NKGDRTYYMTH
+609 NKGDRTYYKPHT
-620 ALNKIPL
+620 LDKIPI

-643 LKKAFKKHAFNNK
+643 LKKAFKKHPFNNK
-656 VGFIEQY
+656 VGFIESY

-677 DDNKTLLKL
+677 DNNKTLLKL
-686 AVYVIENLKDTLL
+686 AVYIIENLKNTLL
-699 KEQNEPSVSALELK
+699 KEQDKYSVSELELK
-713 EFETHNKSLSTSEW
+713 EFETHNKSLSASEL
-727 EKDVPPY
+727 EKDIPSY

-739 KDMRKLDSDL
+739 KDMRKLDSEL
-749 EREFLGFINDHK
+749 ERAFLNFINDNK
-761 ELLNKKFKEWCVLRN
+761 EVLNKKFKEWCVLRN
-776 DHFTELKVFCNIE
+776 DHFTELKVFCGIKDS
-789 GPFYAQ
+789 PYYAE

-805 QTHEDGFLGFTCY
+805 RTHSDEFLGFTCY

-827 PSNAWKKEFLGMLE
+827 PSNAWKKEFLEMLE
-841 NATLKSHNK
+841 NAVLKSHDK
-850 KLHLKGLPFFTLHNR
+850 KLHLKGLPFFTPHNST
-865 EVNDEFQTAFHQTFK
+865 VNDDFITAFDQILK
-880 DKEC
+880 D

>member
-1 MLKLKLYLILIQSF
+1 MQDLFIQ
-15 AYTLKIN
+15 
-22 PKTLRYNS
+22 
-30 LNFSLKGFHA
+30 G
-40 RFIRI
+40 
-45 CYPPPPQSAI
+45 YPPPPQSAI
-55 KHRTPNN
+55 KDRTPNN
-62 EEIELPTH
+62 APSNGEIELPTH

-83 KQAIYSYLEKRQFNP
+83 KKAVYNYLEKRQSNP

-111 GKTLVMAGLILE
+111 GKTLVMAALILE

-136 NSASILEKT
+136 NSTSILEKT
-145 KLNFIDSA
+145 KLNFTDST

-180 SHNNAINI
+180 SHNGAINI

-199 FTRAK
+199 FTKAK

-267 ATIPNEKS
+267 ATIPKEKS
-275 VKEKYENLKAFTYTL
+275 VEEKYKNLKVITYTL

-304 LSYENKELETRFL
+304 LSYENKELETCFL

-341 ILFKSERIEESRKN
+341 ILFKSERIEESKKN
-355 QERFNTFL
+355 QERFNAFL
-363 ENLNPLDLENFFNHS
+363 ENLSPLDLENFFHYS
-378 RNAFFKA
+378 RNAFFKD
-385 AKSFF
+385 AKNFF
-390 DEKNYAPNLVA
+390 DKQHYTPNLTA
-401 LLQNKFKESVQINT
+401 LLQTKFKKSTQINT

-493 PSCIEFY
+493 PSHIEFY
-500 QRKFDLFNPLSALE
+500 QRKFDLSNPLSTLE

-522 DSEFIAKLKKEL
+522 NSEFIAQLNNEL
-534 QELGLG
+534 QDLGLG
-540 FIEKEKEKTTIPL
+540 FVKEKQTIPL

-570 KKNLFNMDYS
+570 NKNLFNKDYT
-580 DPVEVKLKSLHVP
+580 DPVKVKLQSLHVP
-593 LFAFGVREK
+593 LNGFNVREK

-609 NKGDRTYYMTH
+609 NKGDTTYFKPHT
-620 ALNKIPL
+620 LNKIPI

-643 LKKAFKKHAFNNK
+643 LKKAFKKHPFNNK
-656 VGFIEQY
+656 VEFIERY
-663 ISPLKTNFHKNQKF
+663 VSSLKTNFHKNQKF
-677 DDNKTLLKL
+677 DDNKILLKL
-686 AVYVIENLKDTLL
+686 AVHIIENLKNTLL
-699 KEQNEPSVSALELK
+699 KEQDKYEVSALELK
-713 EFETHNKSLSTSEW
+713 EFETHNKSLSASEW
-727 EKDVPPY
+727 EKDIPFY

-749 EREFLGFINDHK
+749 EREFLDFINDHK
-761 ELLNKKFKEWCVLRN
+761 EVLDKKFKEWCVLRN

-789 GPFYAQ
+789 NSPYYAQ

-805 QTHEDGFLGFTCY
+805 QTHEDEFLGFTCY

-827 PSNAWKKEFLGMLE
+827 PSSAWKKEFLEMLE

-850 KLHLKGLPFFTLHNR
+850 KLHLKGLPFFTLHNSV
-865 EVNDEFQTAFHQTFK
+865 VNDEFATAFNQTFK

>member
-1 MLKLKLYLILIQSF
+1 
-15 AYTLKIN
+15 
-22 PKTLRYNS
+22 
-30 LNFSLKGFHA
+30 
-40 RFIRI
+40 
-45 CYPPPPQSAI
+45 
-55 KHRTPNN
+55 
-62 EEIELPTH
+62 
-70 ITSNLKKELRDYQ
+70 
-83 KQAIYSYLEKRQFNP
+83 
-98 TQKHFMFEMATGS
+98 MFEMATGS

-136 NSASILEKT
+136 NSTSILEKT
-145 KLNFIDSA
+145 KLNFTDSV
-153 SSKYLFSENININ
+153 SSKYLFSETININ

-175 NNLNE
+175 NNLSE
-180 SHNNAINI
+180 SHENAINI

-199 FTRAK
+199 FTKAK

-228 NTETKKKLN
+228 NTETKKKLS
-237 DSEASEKR
+237 DAEFSEKR

-275 VKEKYENLKAFTYTL
+275 VEEKYENLRVITYTL

-341 ILFKSERIEESRKN
+341 ILFKSERIEGSKQN
-355 QERFNTFL
+355 QEHFNAFL
-363 ENLNPLDLENFFNHS
+363 ENLSPLDLENFFNHS
-378 RNAFFKA
+378 RNAFFKD

-390 DEKNYAPNLVA
+390 DEQKHTPNLVA

-415 NNEKELEKGMLLLNS
+415 NNEKELEKSMLLLNS

-436 PKRVIFSVD
+436 PKRVVFSVD

-464 KANQKD
+464 KASQKD
-470 TIKDAQLI
+470 TTKDAQLI

-493 PSCIEFY
+493 PSRIEFY
-500 QRKFDLFNPLSALE
+500 QRKFELFNPLSALE
-514 RLDYHAIY
+514 RLDYHAVY

-534 QELGLG
+534 QDLGLG
-540 FIEKEKEKTTIPL
+540 FVNEKQTIPL
-553 TPTKR
+553 TPTKH

-570 KKNLFNMDYS
+570 NKNLFNKDYT
-580 DPVEVKLKSLHVP
+580 DPVEAKLKSLHVP
-593 LFAFGVREK
+593 LFAFSVREK

-609 NKGDRTYYMTH
+609 NKGDRTYYIPHT
-620 ALNKIPL
+620 LDKIPI

-656 VGFIEQY
+656 VGFTERY
-663 ISPLKTNFHKNQKF
+663 ISHLKTNFHKNQKF
-677 DDNKTLLKL
+677 DDNKILLKL
-686 AVYVIENLKDTLL
+686 AVYIIENLKNTLL
-699 KEQNEPSVSALELK
+699 KEQDKYSVSELELK
-713 EFETHNKSLSTSEW
+713 EFETHNKSISASEL
-727 EKDVPPY
+727 EKNIPFY

-739 KDMRKLDSDL
+739 KDMRKLDSEL
-749 EREFLGFINDHK
+749 ERAFLNFINDNK
-761 ELLNKKFKEWCVLRN
+761 EVLDKKFKEWCVLRN

-789 GPFYAQ
+789 NSPYYAQ

-805 QTHEDGFLGFTCY
+805 QTHSDEFLGFTCY

-827 PSNAWKKEFLGMLE
+827 PSNAWKEEFLEMLE
-841 NATLKSHNK
+841 NADLKSRNK
-850 KLHLKGLPFFTLHNR
+850 KLNLKGLPFFTLHNSV
-865 EVNDEFQTAFHQTFK
+865 VNEKFNTAFDQIFK
-880 DKEC
+880 EKEC

>member
-1 MLKLKLYLILIQSF
+1 MQDSF
-15 AYTLKIN
+15 TQ
-22 PKTLRYNS
+22 
-30 LNFSLKGFHA
+30 G
-40 RFIRI
+40 
-45 CYPPPPQSAI
+45 YPPPPQSAI
-55 KHRTPNN
+55 KDHAPNN
-62 EEIELPTH
+62 APNNGEIELPTH
-70 ITSNLKKELRDYQ
+70 ITSNLKNELRDYQ
-83 KQAIYSYLEKRQFNP
+83 KQAINNYLEKRQSNP
-98 TQKHFMFEMATGS
+98 FQKHFMFEMATGS

-136 NSASILEKT
+136 NSTSILEKT
-145 KLNFIDSA
+145 KLNFTDSV
-153 SSKYLFSENININ
+153 SSKYLFSENITIN

-180 SHNNAINI
+180 SQANAINI

-199 FTRAK
+199 FTKAK
-204 ENAIT
+204 ENAISI
-209 LEDLKDQKLV
+209 EDLKDQKLV

-228 NTETKKKLN
+228 NTETKKKLSDAESN
-237 DSEASEKR
+237 EKH

-275 VKEKYENLKAFTYTL
+275 VKDKYENLKVITYTL

-341 ILFKSERIEESRKN
+341 ILFKSERIEDSKDN
-355 QERFNTFL
+355 QERFNAFL
-363 ENLNPLDLENFFNHS
+363 ENLSPLDLENFFNHS
-378 RNAFFKA
+378 RNAFFKDA
-385 AKSFF
+385 RNFF
-390 DEKNYAPNLVA
+390 DKQKYTPNLAA
-401 LLQNKFKESVQINT
+401 LLQTKFKKSVQINT

-464 KANQKD
+464 KASQKD
-470 TIKDAQLI
+470 TTKDAQLI

-488 YNDFK
+488 YNDLK
-493 PSCIEFY
+493 PSSIEFY
-500 QRKFDLFNPLSALE
+500 QRKFDLFNPLSTLE

-522 DSEFIAKLKKEL
+522 DSEFIAKLNNKL
-534 QELGLG
+534 QVLGLG
-540 FIEKEKEKTTIPL
+540 FVNEKQTIPL

-564 SNTKDK
+564 SNTKNK
-570 KKNLFNMDYS
+570 NKNLFNKDYT
-580 DPVEVKLKSLHVP
+580 DPVKVKLQSLHVP

-609 NKGDRTYYMTH
+609 NKGNKTYYIPHT
-620 ALNKIPL
+620 LDEIPL

-656 VGFIEQY
+656 VEFIERY
-663 ISPLKTNFHKNQKF
+663 IFQLNTNFHKNQKF
-677 DDNKTLLKL
+677 DDNKILLKL
-686 AVYVIENLKDTLL
+686 AVYIIENLKDTLL
-699 KEQNEPSVSALELK
+699 KEQDKYDVSALELK
-713 EFETHNKSLSTSEW
+713 EFETHNKSLSASEL
-727 EKDVPPY
+727 EKDIPLY

-749 EREFLGFINDHK
+749 ERDFLDFINNHK
-761 ELLNKKFKEWCVLRN
+761 EILDKKFKEWCVLRN
-776 DHFTELKVFCNIE
+776 DRFTELKVFCNIE
-789 GPFYAQ
+789 NSPYYAQ

-805 QTHEDGFLGFTCY
+805 QTHSDEFLGFTCY

-827 PSNAWKKEFLGMLE
+827 HSNAWKEEFLEMLE
-841 NATLKSHNK
+841 NAALKSHNK
-850 KLHLKGLPFFTLHNR
+850 KLDLKGLPFFTLKNSV
-865 EVNDEFQTAFHQTFK
+865 VNSEFTTAFNQIFK
-880 DKEC
+880 DQKC

>member
-1 MLKLKLYLILIQSF
+1 
-15 AYTLKIN
+15 
-22 PKTLRYNS
+22 
-30 LNFSLKGFHA
+30 
-40 RFIRI
+40 
-45 CYPPPPQSAI
+45 
-55 KHRTPNN
+55 
-62 EEIELPTH
+62 
-70 ITSNLKKELRDYQ
+70 
-83 KQAIYSYLEKRQFNP
+83 
-98 TQKHFMFEMATGS
+98 MFEMATGS

-136 NSASILEKT
+136 NSTSILEKT
-145 KLNFIDSA
+145 KLNFTDSA
-153 SSKYLFSENININ
+153 SSKYLFSENITIN

-180 SHNNAINI
+180 SQTSAINI

-199 FTRAK
+199 FTKAK

-237 DSEASEKR
+237 DAESNEKR

-267 ATIPNEKS
+267 ATIPKEKS
-275 VKEKYENLKAFTYTL
+275 VKEKYENLKVIDYTL
-290 KEFSE
+290 KQFSE

-341 ILFKSERIEESRKN
+341 ILFKSERIEDSKEN
-355 QERFNTFL
+355 QECFNTFL
-363 ENLNPLDLENFFNHS
+363 ENLSPLDLENFFHYS
-378 RNAFFKA
+378 RNAFFKD
-385 AKSFF
+385 AKNFF
-390 DEKNYAPNLVA
+390 DKQNYTPNLTA
-401 LLQNKFKESVQINT
+401 FLQTKFKKSTQINT

-464 KANQKD
+464 KAIQKD
-470 TIKDAQLI
+470 TTKDAQLI

-493 PSCIEFY
+493 PSRIEFY
-500 QRKFDLFNPLSALE
+500 QRKFDFSNPLSALE

-522 DSEFIAKLKKEL
+522 DSEFIAQLKKEL
-534 QELGLG
+534 QDLGLG
-540 FIEKEKEKTTIPL
+540 LIEKEKTTIPL

-570 KKNLFNMDYS
+570 NKNLFNKDYT
-580 DPVEVKLKSLHVP
+580 DPVKVKLQSLHVP
-593 LFAFGVREK
+593 LFAFSVREK
-602 KVDFKEE
+602 KVDFRED
-609 NKGDRTYYMTH
+609 NQGDKTFYLPH
-620 ALNKIPL
+620 ALDKIPL

-656 VGFIEQY
+656 VEFIKEY

-677 DDNKTLLKL
+677 DDNKILLKL
-686 AVYVIENLKDTLL
+686 AVHIIENLKDTLL
-699 KEQNEPSVSALELK
+699 KEQDKYNVSELELK
-713 EFETHNKSLSTSEW
+713 EFETHNRSLSASEW
-727 EKDVPPY
+727 EKDIPFY

-761 ELLNKKFKEWCVLRN
+761 EVLDKKFKEWCVLRN
-776 DHFTELKVFCNIE
+776 DHFAELKVFCNIE
-789 GPFYAQ
+789 NSPFYMQ

-805 QTHEDGFLGFTCY
+805 QTHSDEFLGFTCY

-827 PSNAWKKEFLGMLE
+827 PSNAWKKEFLEMLE

-850 KLHLKGLPFFTLHNR
+850 KLHLKGLPFFTLKNS
-865 EVNDEFQTAFHQTFK
+865 VANSEFTTAFNQIFK
-880 DKEC
+880 DQKC

>member
-1 MLKLKLYLILIQSF
+1 
-15 AYTLKIN
+15 
-22 PKTLRYNS
+22 
-30 LNFSLKGFHA
+30 
-40 RFIRI
+40 
-45 CYPPPPQSAI
+45 
-55 KHRTPNN
+55 
-62 EEIELPTH
+62 
-70 ITSNLKKELRDYQ
+70 
-83 KQAIYSYLEKRQFNP
+83 
-98 TQKHFMFEMATGS
+98 MFEMATGS

-123 CYKQGYQNFIFFV
+123 CCKQGYQNFIFFV
-136 NSASILEKT
+136 NSTSILEKT
-145 KLNFIDSA
+145 KLNFTDSA

-166 DENTEIKSI
+166 INDENTESENIEIKSI

-199 FTRAK
+199 FTKAK

-209 LEDLKDQKLV
+209 IEDLKDQKLV

-237 DSEASEKR
+237 DSEFSEKR

-267 ATIPNEKS
+267 ATIPEEKS
-275 VKEKYENLKAFTYTL
+275 VKEKYENLKAITYTL

-295 DKFCKNIYS
+295 DRFCKNIYS

-341 ILFKSERIEESRKN
+341 ILFKSERIEESKDN
-355 QERFNTFL
+355 QKRFNAFL
-363 ENLNPLDLENFFNHS
+363 ENLSPLDLENFFKYSH
-378 RNAFFKA
+378 NAFFKD

-390 DEKNYAPNLVA
+390 DGKNHTPNLA
-401 LLQNKFKESVQINT
+401 AFLQNKFKESVQINT
-415 NNEKELEKGMLLLNS
+415 NNEKELEKNMLLLNS

-493 PSCIEFY
+493 PSRIEFY

-522 DSEFIAKLKKEL
+522 DSEFIAKLKEEL
-534 QELGLG
+534 RELGLG
-540 FIEKEKEKTTIPL
+540 FIEKEKKKTTIPL

-609 NKGDRTYYMTH
+609 NKGDGTYYETY
-620 ALNKIPL
+620 ALDKIPI

-663 ISPLKTNFHKNQKF
+663 ISPLKTNFHKSQKF
-677 DDNKTLLKL
+677 DDNKILLKL
-686 AVYVIENLKDTLL
+686 AVYIIENLKDTLL
-699 KEQNEPSVSALELK
+699 KEQDEPSVSALELK
-713 EFETHNKSLSTSEW
+713 EFETHNKSLSASEW
-727 EKDVPPY
+727 EKDIPPY

-776 DHFTELKVFCNIE
+776 DHFAELKVFCNNIE

-827 PSNAWKKEFLGMLE
+827 PSNAWKEEFLGMLE

-850 KLHLKGLPFFTLHNR
+850 KLHLKGLPFFTLHNSV
-865 EVNDEFQTAFHQTFK
+865 VNDDFQTAFHQTFK

>member
-1 MLKLKLYLILIQSF
+1 M
-15 AYTLKIN
+15 
-22 PKTLRYNS
+22 
-30 LNFSLKGFHA
+30 
-40 RFIRI
+40 
-45 CYPPPPQSAI
+45 
-55 KHRTPNN
+55 PNN
-62 EEIELPTH
+62 APSNGEIDLPTH

-83 KQAIYSYLEKRQFNP
+83 KQAIYNYLEKRQSNP

-123 CYKQGYQNFIFFV
+123 CCKQGYQNFIFFV

-145 KLNFIDSA
+145 KLNFTDSV

-166 DENTEIKSI
+166 DKNTEIKSI

-199 FTRAK
+199 FTKAK

-228 NTETKKKLN
+228 NTETKKKLS
-237 DSEASEKR
+237 DAESSEKR

-267 ATIPNEKS
+267 ATIPKEKS
-275 VKEKYENLKAFTYTL
+275 VEEKYKNLKVATYTL
-290 KEFSE
+290 KQFSK

-341 ILFKSERIEESRKN
+341 ILFKSERIEDSKEN
-355 QERFNTFL
+355 QERFNAFL
-363 ENLNPLDLENFFNHS
+363 ENLSPLDLENFFNYS
-378 RNAFFKA
+378 QNAFFKD
-385 AKSFF
+385 AKNFF
-390 DEKNYAPNLVA
+390 DKQKYTPNLA
-401 LLQNKFKESVQINT
+401 AFLQTKFKKSTQINT
-415 NNEKELEKGMLLLNS
+415 NNEKELEKGMPLLNS

-464 KANQKD
+464 KASQKD
-470 TIKDAQLI
+470 TTKDAQLI

-488 YNDFK
+488 YNDSK
-493 PSCIEFY
+493 PSRIEFY
-500 QRKFDLFNPLSALE
+500 QRKFDFSNPLSTLE
-514 RLDYHAIY
+514 RLDYHVVY
-522 DSEFIAKLKKEL
+522 DSEFIAQLNNEL
-534 QELGLG
+534 RELGLG
-540 FIEKEKEKTTIPL
+540 FIEKEKTTIPL

-570 KKNLFNMDYS
+570 NKNLFNKDYS
-580 DPVEVKLKSLHVP
+580 DPVEATLKSLHVP
-593 LFAFGVREK
+593 LFGFIVREK

-609 NKGDRTYYMTH
+609 NKGDTTYYIPHT
-620 ALNKIPL
+620 LDKIPI

-656 VGFIEQY
+656 VEFIERY
-663 ISPLKTNFHKNQKF
+663 VSSLKTNFHKSQKF

-686 AVYVIENLKDTLL
+686 AVYIIENLKDTLL
-699 KEQNEPSVSALELK
+699 KEQDKPSVSALELK
-713 EFETHNKSLSTSEW
+713 EFETHNKSLSASEW
-727 EKDVPPY
+727 EKDIPFY

-749 EREFLGFINDHK
+749 ERKFLVFINDHR
-761 ELLNKKFKEWCVLRN
+761 EVLDKKFKEWCVLRN
-776 DHFTELKVFCNIE
+776 DHFAELKVFCNIE
-789 GPFYAQ
+789 NSPYYAQ

-805 QTHEDGFLGFTCY
+805 QTHSDEFLGFTCY

-827 PSNAWKKEFLGMLE
+827 PSNAWKEEFLEMLE
-841 NATLKSHNK
+841 NAALKSHNK
-850 KLHLKGLPFFTLHNR
+850 KLYLKGLPFFTLKNSV
-865 EVNDEFQTAFHQTFK
+865 VNGDFRTAFNQTFE

>member
-1 MLKLKLYLILIQSF
+1 
-15 AYTLKIN
+15 
-22 PKTLRYNS
+22 
-30 LNFSLKGFHA
+30 
-40 RFIRI
+40 
-45 CYPPPPQSAI
+45 
-55 KHRTPNN
+55 
-62 EEIELPTH
+62 
-70 ITSNLKKELRDYQ
+70 
-83 KQAIYSYLEKRQFNP
+83 
-98 TQKHFMFEMATGS
+98 MFEMATGS

-136 NSASILEKT
+136 NSTSILEKT
-145 KLNFIDSA
+145 KLNFTDSV
-153 SSKYLFSENININ
+153 SSKYLFSETIHIN

-175 NNLNE
+175 NNLSE
-180 SHNNAINI
+180 SHDNAINI

-199 FTRAK
+199 FTKAK

-228 NTETKKKLN
+228 NTETKKKLS
-237 DSEASEKR
+237 DAEFSEKH

-275 VKEKYENLKAFTYTL
+275 VKDKYENLKVVTYTL

-341 ILFKSERIEESRKN
+341 ILFKSERIEDSKQN
-355 QERFNTFL
+355 QERFNAFL
-363 ENLNPLDLENFFNHS
+363 DNLSLSDLENFFNHS
-378 RNAFFKA
+378 RNAFFKD
-385 AKSFF
+385 AKNFF
-390 DEKNYAPNLVA
+390 DKQHYTPNLA
-401 LLQNKFKESVQINT
+401 AFLQTKFKKSTQINT
-415 NNEKELEKGMLLLNS
+415 NNEKELEKSMLLLNS

-436 PKRVIFSVD
+436 PKRVVFSVD

-464 KANQKD
+464 KASRKD
-470 TIKDAQLI
+470 TTKEAQLI
-478 GRGARYYPFS
+478 GRGARYYPFG

-493 PSCIEFY
+493 PSRIEFY

-522 DSEFIAKLKKEL
+522 DSEFIAQLKKEL
-534 QELGLG
+534 QDLGLG
-540 FIEKEKEKTTIPL
+540 FVNEKQTIPL

-564 SNTKDK
+564 SNTKNK
-570 KKNLFNMDYS
+570 NKNLFNKDYT
-580 DPVEVKLKSLHVP
+580 DPVKVKLQSLHVP
-593 LFAFGVREK
+593 LFAFSVREK

-609 NKGDRTYYMTH
+609 NKGDTTYFKPL
-620 ALNKIPL
+620 ALNKIPI

-656 VGFIEQY
+656 VEFIECY

-677 DDNKTLLKL
+677 DDNKILLKL
-686 AVYVIENLKDTLL
+686 AVYIIENLKDTLL
-699 KEQNEPSVSALELK
+699 KEQDKYDVSALELK
-713 EFETHNKSLSTSEW
+713 EFETHNRSLSASEL
-727 EKDVPPY
+727 EKGIPFY

-749 EREFLGFINDHK
+749 ERGFLDFINNHK
-761 ELLNKKFKEWCVLRN
+761 EVLDKKFKEWCVLRN
-776 DHFTELKVFCNIE
+776 DRFTELKVFCNIE
-789 GPFYAQ
+789 NSPYYAQ

-805 QTHEDGFLGFTCY
+805 QTHEDEFLGFTCY
-818 MEAKGEHLE
+818 VEAKGEHLE
-827 PSNAWKKEFLGMLE
+827 PSNAWKKEFLEMLE
-841 NATLKSHNK
+841 NAMLKSHNK
-850 KLHLKGLPFFTLHNR
+850 KLHLKGLPFFTLHNSV
-865 EVNDEFQTAFHQTFK
+865 VNGEFATAFHQIF
-880 DKEC
+880 

>member
-1 MLKLKLYLILIQSF
+1 
-15 AYTLKIN
+15 
-22 PKTLRYNS
+22 
-30 LNFSLKGFHA
+30 
-40 RFIRI
+40 
-45 CYPPPPQSAI
+45 
-55 KHRTPNN
+55 
-62 EEIELPTH
+62 
-70 ITSNLKKELRDYQ
+70 
-83 KQAIYSYLEKRQFNP
+83 
-98 TQKHFMFEMATGS
+98 MFEMATGS

-136 NSASILEKT
+136 NSTSILEKT
-145 KLNFIDSA
+145 KLNFIDSV

-166 DENTEIKSI
+166 DENTEIKNI
-175 NNLNE
+175 NHLNE
-180 SHNNAINI
+180 SQTSAINI

-199 FTRAK
+199 FTKAK
-204 ENAIT
+204 ENAISI
-209 LEDLKDQKLV
+209 EDLKDQKLV

-228 NTETKKKLN
+228 NTETKKKLS
-237 DSEASEKR
+237 DAEFSEKH

-275 VKEKYENLKAFTYTL
+275 VEDKYKNLKVATYTL

-341 ILFKSERIEESRKN
+341 ILFKSDRIEDSKDN
-355 QERFNTFL
+355 QERFNAFL
-363 ENLNPLDLENFFNHS
+363 EDLSPLDLENFFNHS
-378 RNAFFKA
+378 RNAFFKD
-385 AKSFF
+385 AKNFF
-390 DEKNYAPNLVA
+390 DKQHYTPNLSA
-401 LLQNKFKESVQINT
+401 LLQTKFKKSVQINT
-415 NNEKELEKGMLLLNS
+415 NNEKELEKSMLLLNS
-430 LEDRDN
+430 LEDRQN

-464 KANQKD
+464 KASQKD
-470 TIKDAQLI
+470 TTKDAQLI

-493 PSCIEFY
+493 PSQIEFY

-522 DSEFIAKLKKEL
+522 DSEFIAQLNNEL
-534 QELGLG
+534 QDLGLG
-540 FIEKEKEKTTIPL
+540 FVNEKQTIPL
-553 TPTKR
+553 TPTKNL
-558 FKCYYA
+558 KCYYA

-570 KKNLFNMDYS
+570 NKNLFNKDYT
-580 DPVEVKLKSLHVP
+580 DPVKVKLQSLHVP
-593 LFAFGVREK
+593 LFAFDVREK
-602 KVDFKEE
+602 RVDFKEE
-609 NKGDRTYYMTH
+609 NKGDTTYYIPHT
-620 ALNKIPL
+620 LDKIPL

-656 VGFIEQY
+656 VGFIERY

-677 DDNKTLLKL
+677 DDNKILLKL
-686 AVYVIENLKDTLL
+686 AVYIIENLKDTLL
-699 KEQNEPSVSALELK
+699 KEQDKYDVSALELK
-713 EFETHNKSLSTSEW
+713 EFETHNKSLSTSEL
-727 EKDVPPY
+727 EKDIPLY

-739 KDMRKLDSDL
+739 KDMRKLDSKL
-749 EREFLGFINDHK
+749 ERDFLDFINSHK
-761 ELLNKKFKEWCVLRN
+761 EVLDKKFKEWCVLRN

-789 GPFYAQ
+789 DSPYYAQ

-805 QTHEDGFLGFTCY
+805 QTHSDEFLGFTCY
-818 MEAKGEHLE
+818 MEAKGEHLGH
-827 PSNAWKKEFLGMLE
+827 SNAWKEEFLEMLE
-841 NATLKSHNK
+841 NATLKSRNK
-850 KLHLKGLPFFTLHNR
+850 KLHLKGLPFFTLKNK
-865 EVNDEFQTAFHQTFK
+865 VANSEFTTAFNQIFK
-880 DKEC
+880 DQKC

>member
-1 MLKLKLYLILIQSF
+1 MQDLFIQS
-15 AYTLKIN
+15 
-22 PKTLRYNS
+22 
-30 LNFSLKGFHA
+30 
-40 RFIRI
+40 
-45 CYPPPPQSAI
+45 YPPPPQSAI
-55 KHRTPNN
+55 KDHTPNN
-62 EEIELPTH
+62 APSNGEIELPTH

-83 KQAIYSYLEKRQFNP
+83 KQAIYNYLEKRQSHP

-136 NSASILEKT
+136 NSTSILEKT
-145 KLNFIDSA
+145 KLNFTDST

-180 SHNNAINI
+180 SHNGAINI

-267 ATIPNEKS
+267 ATIPKEKS
-275 VKEKYENLKAFTYTL
+275 VKDKYENLKVATYTL

-304 LSYENKELETRFL
+304 LSYENKELEMRFL

-341 ILFKSERIEESRKN
+341 ILFKSERIEDSKEN

-363 ENLNPLDLENFFNHS
+363 ENLSPLDLENFFHYI

-385 AKSFF
+385 AKNFF
-390 DEKNYAPNLVA
+390 DEQKYTPNLVA
-401 LLQNKFKESVQINT
+401 FLQTKFKKSTQINT

-464 KANQKD
+464 KASQKD

-500 QRKFDLFNPLSALE
+500 QRKFDFFNPLSALE
-514 RLDYHAIY
+514 RLDYHAVY
-522 DSEFIAKLKKEL
+522 NSEFIAKLKKEL
-534 QELGLG
+534 RELGLG
-540 FIEKEKEKTTIPL
+540 LIEKEKTTIPL

-564 SNTKDK
+564 SNTKDRN
-570 KKNLFNMDYS
+570 KNLFNKDYTDS
-580 DPVEVKLKSLHVP
+580 VKATLQSLHVP
-593 LFAFGVREK
+593 LFGFIVREK

-609 NKGDRTYYMTH
+609 NKGDTTYYIPHT
-620 ALNKIPL
+620 LDKIPL

-656 VGFIEQY
+656 VEFIKQY
-663 ISPLKTNFHKNQKF
+663 ISPLKTNFHKDQKF

-686 AVYVIENLKDTLL
+686 AVYIIENLKDTLL
-699 KEQNEPSVSALELK
+699 KEQDKYDVSALELK
-713 EFETHNKSLSTSEW
+713 EFETHNKSLSASEL
-727 EKDVPPY
+727 EKDIPFY

-749 EREFLGFINDHK
+749 EREFLVFINDRK
-761 ELLNKKFKEWCVLRN
+761 EVLDRKFKEWCVLRN
-776 DHFTELKVFCNIE
+776 DHFTELKVFCDIE
-789 GPFYAQ
+789 GPYYAQ

-805 QTHEDGFLGFTCY
+805 QTHSDEFLGFTCY

-827 PSNAWKKEFLGMLE
+827 PSNAWKKEFLEMLE
-841 NATLKSHNK
+841 NAMLKSHNK
-850 KLHLKGLPFFTLHNR
+850 KLHLKGLPFFTLHNNKA
-865 EVNDEFQTAFHQTFK
+865 VNGDFQTAFHQTFK

>member
-1 MLKLKLYLILIQSF
+1 M
-15 AYTLKIN
+15 
-22 PKTLRYNS
+22 
-30 LNFSLKGFHA
+30 
-40 RFIRI
+40 
-45 CYPPPPQSAI
+45 
-55 KHRTPNN
+55 PNN
-62 EEIELPTH
+62 EEIELPTY
-70 ITSNLKKELRDYQ
+70 ITSHLKKELRGYQ
-83 KQAIYSYLEKRQFNP
+83 KQAIHNYLERKQSNP

-123 CYKQGYQNFIFFV
+123 CYKKGYQNFIFFV

-145 KLNFIDSA
+145 KLNFIDSV
-153 SSKYLFSENININ
+153 SSKYLFSENIHIN
-166 DENTEIKSI
+166 DKSVEIKSI
-175 NNLNE
+175 NHLNE
-180 SHNNAINI
+180 SNDSAINI

-199 FTRAK
+199 FTKAK

-209 LEDLKDQKLV
+209 IEDLKDQKLV

-237 DSEASEKR
+237 DTESSEKR

-267 ATIPNEKS
+267 ATIPKEKS
-275 VKEKYENLKAFTYTL
+275 VEEKYKNLKMITYTL
-290 KEFSE
+290 KEFSK

-304 LSYENKELETRFL
+304 LSYESKALETRFL

-341 ILFKSERIEESRKN
+341 ILFKSERISESEDN
-355 QERFNTFL
+355 QKRFNAFL
-363 ENLNPLDLENFFNHS
+363 ENLSPLDLEGFFKYSH
-378 RNAFFKA
+378 NAFFKN
-385 AKSFF
+385 AKNFF
-390 DEKNYAPNLVA
+390 DEKNHTPNLVA
-401 LLQNKFKESVQINT
+401 FLQTKFKESTQINT
-415 NNEKELEKGMLLLNS
+415 NNEKELEKSMLLLNS

-470 TIKDAQLI
+470 TTKDTQLI

-493 PSCIEFY
+493 PSRIEFY
-500 QRKFDLFNPLSALE
+500 QRKFDLSDPLSVLE

-522 DSEFIAKLKKEL
+522 DSEFIAKLNKEL
-534 QELGLG
+534 QTSGLG
-540 FIEKEKEKTTIPL
+540 FANEKQTIPL
-553 TPTKR
+553 KPTKH

-564 SNTKDK
+564 SNKKDK
-570 KKNLFNMDYS
+570 NKNLFKDYTG
-580 DPVEVKLKSLHVP
+580 PVKVKLESLHIP

-602 KVDFKEE
+602 KVDFKED
-609 NKGDRTYYMTH
+609 KGDKTYHKTH
-620 ALNKIPL
+620 KLDKIPI

-656 VGFIEQY
+656 VEFIERY
-663 ISPLKTNFHKNQKF
+663 ISQLKTNFHKNQKF
-677 DDNKTLLKL
+677 DDNKILLEL
-686 AVYVIENLKDTLL
+686 AVYIIENLKDTLL
-699 KEQNEPSVSALELK
+699 KEQDKPFVSELELK
-713 EFETHNKSLSTSEW
+713 EFETHNKSLSANEF
-727 EKDVPPY
+727 EKNPY

-739 KDMRKLDSDL
+739 KDMRKLDSET
-749 EREFLGFINDHK
+749 ERDFLIFINDHR
-761 ELLNKKFKEWCVLRN
+761 EILDKKFKEWYILRN

-789 GPFYAQ
+789 GPYYGQ

-805 QTHEDGFLGFTCY
+805 QTHEDEFLGFTCY
-818 MEAKGEHLE
+818 MEVKGEHLE
-827 PSNAWKKEFLGMLE
+827 HSNAWKEEFLEMLE
-841 NATLKSHNK
+841 KATLKSRNK
-850 KLHLKGLPFFTLHNR
+850 KLHLKGLPFFTLHNG
-865 EVNDEFQTAFHQTFK
+865 VVKDGFVTAFNQTFK
-880 DKEC
+880 DSPC